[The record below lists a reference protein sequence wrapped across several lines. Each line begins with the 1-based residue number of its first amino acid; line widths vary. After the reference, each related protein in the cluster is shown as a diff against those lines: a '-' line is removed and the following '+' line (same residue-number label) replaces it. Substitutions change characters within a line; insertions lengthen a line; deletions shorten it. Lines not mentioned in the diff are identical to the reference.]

1 MSGMDTSIAYDVV
14 LLPDTDRAVAYRKRA
29 ADSGCSLMGVTVAA
43 FGAWVRDLWELY
55 GDGRTFVSRL
65 EREALL
71 RAACERAVGGCVDL
85 ESGKSAQLD
94 GVSGQCELAET
105 GDVRDGSG
113 RRESA
118 EGRTA
123 DDGVAS
129 AGAGE
134 TGALGLD
141 RVAAACVAAGVGLP
155 AFDAAVRDAL
165 RGEPA
170 GAGAL
175 AAVTCAEV
183 PVLRVIG
190 GYLDRLAQLG
200 LVEPGQAL
208 ALLPELLSQRPLR
221 VLLEDAVP
229 LTPGQ
234 EAFFSACP
242 WMDVEVRAASGGQGP
257 VRAPDGVRV
266 RFAFPSG
273 QYAWPALLADIVRDV
288 LGADADTGEPA
299 AVSAGASASAGAP
312 AAAAISAAGDDGVS
326 GGEDAF
332 GGVDGDGASSAVGCR
347 AGQPVG
353 MQAAA
358 VVVAAKDPA
367 ALFGR
372 VAPALVRQGHVV
384 ALRGR
389 RRFVDTAFGRAICSL
404 RRFLDDGQAGGAS
417 HIEGYGDI
425 AATDVERWNRV
436 DLADWALSPFSG
448 MTKKAAFKL
457 DADMRADRTARR
469 SGLCA
474 RLRGDNPMFA
484 AMERLALQL
493 DDQAP
498 AELEAA
504 VRRMTNRS
512 EAWRAEQLA
521 ALRALQR
528 AAGAAKLAGLGAD
541 AAFDQVQRLKVNAS
555 RVVAPRGCDGAA
567 LGAPDVL
574 MTDQSTAASLGSG
587 SCRVLVAADL
597 TSAAYP
603 AADPEDAS
611 RVLLEHLGVKRADSA
626 LARMRR
632 AFFALEHAATDQL
645 ILERCLNDS
654 SADPTYPCVV
664 LEEFVDCY
672 RDDPTATEDIDNPYS
687 LPEHLQDGML
697 LRGEDALC
705 ANDVLSD
712 APAPVTAHIEPPL
725 TGAVSPE
732 ARSLVVLPR
741 VLQGGQVLDEPCLSP
756 SQIESYLECP
766 YKWFAQRRLR
776 LDDLDEGFGPLEM
789 GDFAHNALHSFY
801 KHMSEDLGEA
811 KVTPQLLP
819 QARELMA
826 DVLARHK
833 ALQPHL
839 RQSENRLIPTS
850 QVEHRELA
858 ELERKLMDYLDFEAE
873 LLPTFTPKYLEYDV
887 ARGGAVDYA
896 GHKLLGTAD
905 RIDVDGEG
913 RCAIIDYKGS
923 ISGSYAL
930 GVREEGRLGKV
941 QALIYAQVVRR
952 TLGLEPVGALY
963 VCYGR
968 RKMISGAYD
977 GRVIENAHLPNMRH
991 KDCMCADRPFVDV
1004 LDETEEAVAAALE
1017 RMLAGDIRPRPE
1029 TPEACKW
1036 CPVSS
1041 CSERRG

>member
-29 ADSGCSLMGVTVAA
+29 ADGGCSLMGVTVAA

-55 GDGRTFVSRL
+55 GDGRAFVSRL

-71 RAACERAVGGCVDL
+71 RAACEQAVGGASV
-85 ESGKSAQLD
+85 
-94 GVSGQCELAET
+94 
-105 GDVRDGSG
+105 
-113 RRESA
+113 
-118 EGRTA
+118 
-123 DDGVAS
+123 S
-129 AGAGE
+129 AGAGDA
-134 TGALGLD
+134 GAIGLD
-141 RVAAACVAAGVGLP
+141 RVASACVAAGVGLP
-155 AFDAAVRDAL
+155 AFDAAVRDA
-165 RGEPA
+165 RQGVPA
-170 GAGAL
+170 GVGAL
-175 AAVTCAEV
+175 EGVTCAEA
-183 PVLRVIG
+183 PVLRLVG
-190 GYLDRLAQLG
+190 GYLEQLEQLG

-208 ALLPELLSQRPLR
+208 ALLPELLPQRPLR
-221 VLLEDAVP
+221 VLLEDAAP

-242 WMDVEVRAASGGQGP
+242 WMDVEVRAALGDQGP
-257 VRAPDGVRV
+257 VRAPKGVRV

-273 QYAWPALLADIVRDV
+273 QYAWPALLADIVRDAF
-288 LGADADTGEPA
+288 GESADSTASTGGSDGCR
-299 AVSAGASASAGAP
+299 VGRSAGT
-312 AAAAISAAGDDGVS
+312 
-326 GGEDAF
+326 
-332 GGVDGDGASSAVGCR
+332 
-347 AGQPVG
+347 
-353 MQAAA
+353 QAAA

-372 VAPALVRQGHVV
+372 VAPALVRQGRVV
-384 ALRGR
+384 ALRGQ

-404 RRFLDDGQAGGAS
+404 RRFLDEGRAGGVS
-417 HIEGYGDI
+417 HIQGYGDI
-425 AATDVERWNRV
+425 AATDVERWDRA

-469 SGLCA
+469 SDLCA

-493 DDQAP
+493 DAQA
-498 AELEAA
+498 AGELEVA

-521 ALRALQR
+521 ALRALGR
-528 AAGAAKLAGLGAD
+528 AADAAKLAGSGAD
-541 AAFDQVQRLKVNAS
+541 AVFDQAQRLKVSVS
-555 RVVAPRGCDGAA
+555 RIVAPRGCDGAA
-567 LGAPDVL
+567 FGAPDVL
-574 MTDQSTAASLGSG
+574 VTDQGTAASLGNG
-587 SCRVLVAADL
+587 SCKVCVVADL

-611 RVLLEHLGVKRADSA
+611 RVLLEHLGVQRVDSA

-632 AFFALEHAATDQL
+632 AFFALEHVATDQL
-645 ILERCLNDS
+645 ILERCLNDA

-672 RDDPTATEDIDNPYS
+672 RADPTATKDIKNPYS

-705 ANDVLSD
+705 ANHALSD
-712 APAPVTAHIEPPL
+712 APAPVAAHIEPPL

-873 LLPTFTPKYLEYDV
+873 LLPTFAPKYLEYDV
-887 ARGGAVDYA
+887 ACGGAVDYA

-952 TLGLEPVGALY
+952 TLGMEPVGALY

-991 KDCMCADRPFVDV
+991 KDCMCADRPFSDV

>member
-14 LLPDTDRAVAYRKRA
+14 LLLDTDRAVAYRKRA

-71 RAACERAVGGCVDL
+71 RAACEGPAEGCCVDPK
-85 ESGKSAQLD
+85 SGKHAQLD
-94 GVSGQCELAET
+94 GASGRCELAE
-105 GDVRDGSG
+105 G
-113 RRESA
+113 RI
-118 EGRTA
+118 
-123 DDGVAS
+123 DDDACALVGN
-129 AGAGE
+129 GE

-141 RVAAACVAAGVGLP
+141 CVAAACVAAGVGLP
-155 AFDAAVRDAL
+155 AFDAAVQDAQQ
-165 RGEPA
+165 GVPA

-175 AAVTCAEV
+175 EGVSCAEV
-183 PVLRVIG
+183 PVLQMIV

-200 LVEPGQAL
+200 MIEPGQAL
-208 ALLPELLSQRPLR
+208 ALLPELLPQRPLR
-221 VLLEDAVP
+221 VLLEDAAP

-242 WMDVEVRAASGGQGP
+242 WMDVEVRAASGSQGP
-257 VRAPDGVRV
+257 VRAPEGVRV

-273 QYAWPALLADIVRDV
+273 QYAWPALLADIVRDA
-288 LGADADTGEPA
+288 LGTVTDRG
-299 AVSAGASASAGAP
+299 AVP
-312 AAAAISAAGDDGVS
+312 AAAAGPAAGDDGAS
-326 GGEDAF
+326 SCEDAS
-332 GGVDGDGASSAVGCR
+332 GSANGYRDGRSAGA
-347 AGQPVG
+347 
-353 MQAAA
+353 QAAA

-367 ALFGR
+367 VLFGR

-389 RRFVDTAFGRAICSL
+389 RRFTDTAFGRAICSL
-404 RRFLDDGQAGGAS
+404 RRFLDEGQAGGVS
-417 HIEGYGDI
+417 HIGGYGDI
-425 AATDVERWNRV
+425 APTDVERWNRA

-469 SGLCA
+469 SDLCA

-493 DDQAP
+493 DDQAA

-541 AAFDQVQRLKVNAS
+541 AVFDQVQRLKVSVS
-555 RVVAPRGCDGAA
+555 RIVAPRSCDGAA
-567 LGAPDVL
+567 FSAPDVL
-574 MTDQSTAASLGSG
+574 VTDQNTAASLGSG
-587 SCRVLVAADL
+587 SCEVCVVADL

-687 LPEHLQDGML
+687 LPERLQDGML

-705 ANDVLSD
+705 SNDALSD
-712 APAPVTAHIEPPL
+712 VPAPETARIEPPL
-725 TGAVSPE
+725 TGAVSAE

-873 LLPTFTPKYLEYDV
+873 LLPTFAPKYLEYDV
-887 ARGGAVDYA
+887 ACGGAVDYA

-991 KDCMCADRPFVDV
+991 KDCMCADRPFSDV
-1004 LDETEEAVAAALE
+1004 LDETEEAMAAALE

-1041 CSERRG
+1041 CPERRG

>member
-14 LLPDTDRAVAYRKRA
+14 LLPDVDRAVAYRKRA

-43 FGAWVRDLWELY
+43 FGVWVRDLWELY

-65 EREALL
+65 DREALL
-71 RAACERAVGGCVDL
+71 RAACEGPAEGDCVDP
-85 ESGKSAQLD
+85 ESGKRAQLD
-94 GVSGQCELAET
+94 GASGRSELAEA

-113 RRESA
+113 RSESA
-118 EGRTA
+118 EGRIA
-123 DDGVAS
+123 D
-129 AGAGE
+129 GACALVGDSE
-134 TGALGLD
+134 AGALGLD

-155 AFDAAVRDAL
+155 VFDAAVRDA
-165 RGEPA
+165 RQGVPA

-175 AAVTCAEV
+175 EGMTRAEL
-183 PVLRVIG
+183 PVLRMIG
-190 GYLDRLAQLG
+190 GYLEQLEQLG
-200 LVEPGQAL
+200 LVESGQAL
-208 ALLPELLSQRPLR
+208 ALLPGLLPQRPLR
-221 VLLEDAVP
+221 VLLEDAAP
-229 LTPGQ
+229 LIPGQ

-242 WMDVEVRAASGGQGP
+242 WMEVEVRAASGSLGP
-257 VRAPDGVRV
+257 VRAPEGVRV

-273 QYAWPALLADIVRDV
+273 QYAWPALLADIVRDA
-288 LGADADTGEPA
+288 LGTAADRGAAPA
-299 AVSAGASASAGAP
+299 AVAVP
-312 AAAAISAAGDDGVS
+312 AAAAAPAAGDDGVS
-326 GGEDAF
+326 GGEDAS
-332 GGVDGDGASSAVGCR
+332 DSSADSYRGGR
-347 AGQPVG
+347 SAGP
-353 MQAAA
+353 QAAA

-372 VAPALVRQGHVV
+372 VAPVLVRQGHVV

-389 RRFVDTAFGRAICSL
+389 RRFADTAFGRAICSL
-404 RRFLDDGQAGGAS
+404 RRFLDEGQAGGVS

-425 AATDVERWNRV
+425 APTDVERWDRA

-448 MTKKAAFKL
+448 MTRKAAFKL

-469 SGLCA
+469 SDLCV

-484 AMERLALQL
+484 AMEQLALRL
-493 DDQAP
+493 DGRAA

-521 ALRALQR
+521 ALSALRR
-528 AAGAAKLAGLGAD
+528 AAGAAKLAGLGVD
-541 AAFDQVQRLKVNAS
+541 AAFEQVKRLKVNVS
-555 RVVAPRGCDGAA
+555 RIVAPRGCDGAA
-567 LGAPDVL
+567 FGAPDVL
-574 MTDQSTAASLGSG
+574 VTDQGTAASLGSG
-587 SCRVLVAADL
+587 TCKVLVAADL
-597 TSAAYP
+597 TSTAYP

-611 RVLLEHLGVKRADSA
+611 RVLLEHLGVERADSA

-654 SADPTYPCVV
+654 AADPTYPCVV

-687 LPEHLQDGML
+687 LPEHLQEGML

-705 ANDVLSD
+705 SNDALSD
-712 APAPVTAHIEPPL
+712 APTPDAARIDPPL
-725 TGAVSPE
+725 TGALSSE

-801 KHMSEDLGEA
+801 KHLSEDLGEA
-811 KVTPQLLP
+811 KVTPQLLA

-850 QVEHRELA
+850 QVEHREFA

-873 LLPTFTPKYLEYDV
+873 LLPAFAPKYLEYDV
-887 ARGGAVDYA
+887 AGGSAVDYA

-905 RIDVDGEG
+905 RIDVDGKG

-991 KDCMCADRPFVDV
+991 KDCMCADRPFSDV

>member
-14 LLPDTDRAVAYRKRA
+14 LLPDANRAVAYRKRA
-29 ADSGCSLMGVTVAA
+29 ADDGCSLMGVTVAA

-55 GDGRTFVSRL
+55 GDGRAFVSRL

-71 RAACERAVGGCVDL
+71 RAACE
-85 ESGKSAQLD
+85 Q
-94 GVSGQCELAET
+94 
-105 GDVRDGSG
+105 
-113 RRESA
+113 
-118 EGRTA
+118 
-123 DDGVAS
+123 
-129 AGAGE
+129 AGAADA
-134 TGALGLD
+134 GALGTD

-155 AFDAAVRDAL
+155 GFDAAVRDAL
-165 RGEPA
+165 QGEPA

-175 AAVTCAEV
+175 AGVTDAEL
-183 PVLRVIG
+183 PVLRLIG
-190 GYLDRLAQLG
+190 GYLERLEQLG

-208 ALLPELLSQRPLR
+208 ALLPELLPQRPLR
-221 VLLEDAVP
+221 VLLEDAAP

-242 WMDVEVRAASGGQGP
+242 WMDVEVRAASGSQGP
-257 VRAPDGVRV
+257 VRAPEGVRV

-273 QYAWPALLADIVRDV
+273 QYAWPALLADIVRDA
-288 LGADADTGEPA
+288 LGADAGAGAA
-299 AVSAGASASAGAP
+299 AVSAVGDGEASAA
-312 AAAAISAAGDDGVS
+312 
-326 GGEDAF
+326 
-332 GGVDGDGASSAVGCR
+332 VDGCR
-347 AGQPVG
+347 AGLRAG
-353 MQAAA
+353 AQAAA

-372 VAPALVRQGHVV
+372 VAPALVRQGRVV
-384 ALRGR
+384 ALRGQ

-404 RRFLDDGQAGGAS
+404 RRFLDEGRAGGVS
-417 HIEGYGDI
+417 HIQGYGDI
-425 AATDVERWNRV
+425 AATDVERWDRA

-469 SGLCA
+469 SDLCA

-493 DDQAP
+493 DAQA
-498 AELEAA
+498 AGELKAA

-521 ALRALQR
+521 ALRALGR
-528 AAGAAKLAGLGAD
+528 AADAAKLAGSGAD
-541 AAFDQVQRLKVNAS
+541 AAFDQAQRLKVSVS
-555 RVVAPRGCDGAA
+555 RIVAPRGCDGVAF
-567 LGAPDVL
+567 GAPDVL
-574 MTDQSTAASLGSG
+574 VTDQNTVESLGSG
-587 SCRVLVAADL
+587 SCKVCVVADL

-632 AFFALEHAATDQL
+632 AFFALEHVATDQL
-645 ILERCLNDS
+645 ILERCLNDA

-672 RDDPTATEDIDNPYS
+672 RADPTATKDIKNPYS
-687 LPEHLQDGML
+687 LPEHLQEGML

-705 ANDVLSD
+705 ANDALTTE
-712 APAPVTAHIEPPL
+712 PMPVAACIEPPL
-725 TGAVSPE
+725 TGAVSAE

-801 KHMSEDLGEA
+801 KHLSEDLGEA

-819 QARELMA
+819 QARKLMA
-826 DVLARHK
+826 DVLERHK

-873 LLPTFTPKYLEYDV
+873 LLPTFAPKYLEYDV

-930 GVREEGRLGKV
+930 GVREEGHLGKV
-941 QALIYAQVVRR
+941 QALIYAQVIRR

-991 KDCMCADRPFVDV
+991 KDCMCADKPFSDV

>member
-71 RAACERAVGGCVDL
+71 RAACEGPAEGCCVDPK
-85 ESGKSAQLD
+85 SGKRAQLD
-94 GVSGQCELAET
+94 GASGRCELAE
-105 GDVRDGSG
+105 G
-113 RRESA
+113 RI
-118 EGRTA
+118 A

-155 AFDAAVRDAL
+155 AFDAAVQDAQQ
-165 RGEPA
+165 GVPA

-175 AAVTCAEV
+175 EGVSCAEV
-183 PVLRVIG
+183 PVLQMIV

-200 LVEPGQAL
+200 MIEPGQAL
-208 ALLPELLSQRPLR
+208 ALLPELLPQRPLR
-221 VLLEDAVP
+221 VLLEDAAP

-242 WMDVEVRAASGGQGP
+242 WMDVEVRAASGSQGP
-257 VRAPDGVRV
+257 VRAPEGVRV

-273 QYAWPALLADIVRDV
+273 QYAWPALLADIVRDA
-288 LGADADTGEPA
+288 LGTVADRG
-299 AVSAGASASAGAP
+299 AVP
-312 AAAAISAAGDDGVS
+312 AAAAGPAAGDDGAS
-326 GGEDAF
+326 SCEDAS
-332 GGVDGDGASSAVGCR
+332 GSANGYRDGRSAGA
-347 AGQPVG
+347 
-353 MQAAA
+353 QAAA

-389 RRFVDTAFGRAICSL
+389 RRFMDTSFGRAICSL

-425 AATDVERWNRV
+425 AATDVERWNRA

-457 DADMRADRTARR
+457 DADMRADRTAQR
-469 SGLCA
+469 SNLCA
-474 RLRGDNPMFA
+474 RLRADNPMFA

-493 DDQAP
+493 DDQAA

-541 AAFDQVQRLKVNAS
+541 AAFDQVQRLKVNVS
-555 RVVAPRGCDGAA
+555 RIVAPRGCDGAA
-567 LGAPDVL
+567 FGAPDVL
-574 MTDQSTAASLGSG
+574 VTDQNTAASLGSG
-587 SCRVLVAADL
+587 SCEVCVVADL
-597 TSAAYP
+597 TSGAYP

-632 AFFALEHAATDQL
+632 VFFALEHAATDQL

-687 LPEHLQDGML
+687 LPERLQDGML

-705 ANDVLSD
+705 SNDALSD
-712 APAPVTAHIEPPL
+712 VPAPETARIEPPL
-725 TGAVSPE
+725 TGAVSAE

-801 KHMSEDLGEA
+801 KHMSEDLGEE

-839 RQSENRLIPTS
+839 RQSENRSIPTS

-873 LLPTFTPKYLEYDV
+873 LLPTFAPKYLEYDV
-887 ARGGAVDYA
+887 ACGGAVDYA

-991 KDCMCADRPFVDV
+991 KDCMCADRPFSDV

-1041 CSERRG
+1041 CPERRG

>member
-1 MSGMDTSIAYDVV
+1 MGPEALRGCARMSGMDTSIAYDVV

-71 RAACERAVGGCVDL
+71 RAACEGPAEGCCVDPK
-85 ESGKSAQLD
+85 SGKRAQLD
-94 GVSGQCELAET
+94 GASGRCELAE
-105 GDVRDGSG
+105 G
-113 RRESA
+113 RI
-118 EGRTA
+118 A

-155 AFDAAVRDAL
+155 AFDAAVQDAQQ
-165 RGEPA
+165 GVPA

-175 AAVTCAEV
+175 EGVTCAEV
-183 PVLRVIG
+183 PVLRMIG

-200 LVEPGQAL
+200 MIEPGQAL
-208 ALLPELLSQRPLR
+208 ALLPELLPQRPLH
-221 VLLEDAVP
+221 VLLEDAAP

-234 EAFFSACP
+234 ETFFSACP
-242 WMDVEVRAASGGQGP
+242 WMDVEVRAASGSQGP
-257 VRAPDGVRV
+257 VRAPEGVRV

-273 QYAWPALLADIVRDV
+273 QYAWPALLADIARDA
-288 LGADADTGEPA
+288 LGAAADRGAAPA
-299 AVSAGASASAGAP
+299 AVAVP
-312 AAAAISAAGDDGVS
+312 AAGDDGAS
-326 GGEDAF
+326 SCEDAF
-332 GGVDGDGASSAVGCR
+332 GDADGCR
-347 AGQPVG
+347 VVRSAGT
-353 MQAAA
+353 QAAA
-358 VVVAAKDPA
+358 VMVAAKDPA

-389 RRFVDTAFGRAICSL
+389 RRFVDTSFGRAICSL
-404 RRFLDDGQAGGAS
+404 HRFLDDGQAGGAS

-425 AATDVERWNRV
+425 AATDVERWNRA

-469 SGLCA
+469 SNLCA
-474 RLRGDNPMFA
+474 RLRADNPMFA

-493 DDQAP
+493 DDQAA

-541 AAFDQVQRLKVNAS
+541 TAFDQVQRLKVSVS
-555 RVVAPRGCDGAA
+555 RIVAPRGCDGVAF
-567 LGAPDVL
+567 GAPDVL
-574 MTDQSTAASLGSG
+574 VTDQNTAASLGSG
-587 SCRVLVAADL
+587 SCEVCVVADL
-597 TSAAYP
+597 TSGAYP

-632 AFFALEHAATDQL
+632 VFFALEHAATDQL

-687 LPEHLQDGML
+687 LPERLQDGML

-705 ANDVLSD
+705 SNDALSD
-712 APAPVTAHIEPPL
+712 VPAPETARIEPPL
-725 TGAVSPE
+725 TGAVSAE

-801 KHMSEDLGEA
+801 KHMSEDLSEA

-873 LLPTFTPKYLEYDV
+873 LLPTFAPKYLEYDV
-887 ARGGAVDYA
+887 ACGGAVDYA

-991 KDCMCADRPFVDV
+991 KDCMCADRPFSDV

-1041 CSERRG
+1041 CPERRG

>member
-29 ADSGCSLMGVTVAA
+29 ADGGCSLMGVTVAA

-55 GDGRTFVSRL
+55 GDGRAFVSRL

-71 RAACERAVGGCVDL
+71 RAACEQAVGGASV
-85 ESGKSAQLD
+85 
-94 GVSGQCELAET
+94 
-105 GDVRDGSG
+105 
-113 RRESA
+113 
-118 EGRTA
+118 
-123 DDGVAS
+123 S
-129 AGAGE
+129 AGAGDA
-134 TGALGLD
+134 GAIGLD

-155 AFDAAVRDAL
+155 GFDAAVRDA
-165 RGEPA
+165 RQGVPA
-170 GAGAL
+170 GVGAL
-175 AAVTCAEV
+175 EDVTCAEL
-183 PVLRVIG
+183 PVLRLVG
-190 GYLDRLAQLG
+190 GYLEQLEQLG
-200 LVEPGQAL
+200 LVEPGRAL
-208 ALLPELLSQRPLR
+208 ALLPELLPQRPLR
-221 VLLEDAVP
+221 VLLEDAAP

-234 EAFFSACP
+234 QAFFSACS
-242 WMDVEVRAASGGQGP
+242 WMDVEVRAALGGQGP
-257 VRAPDGVRV
+257 VRAPKGVQV

-273 QYAWPALLADIVRDV
+273 QYAWPALLADIVRD
-288 LGADADTGEPA
+288 AFGE
-299 AVSAGASASAGAP
+299 SAGSAASAG
-312 AAAAISAAGDDGVS
+312 GDDGGS
-326 GGEDAF
+326 DDAA
-332 GGVDGDGASSAVGCR
+332 GAAAGRSAGT
-347 AGQPVG
+347 
-353 MQAAA
+353 QAAA

-372 VAPALVRQGHVV
+372 VAPALVRQGRVV
-384 ALRGR
+384 ALRGQ

-404 RRFLDDGQAGGAS
+404 RRFLDERRAGGVS
-417 HIEGYGDI
+417 HIQGYGDI
-425 AATDVERWNRV
+425 AATDVERWDRA

-469 SGLCA
+469 SDLCA

-493 DDQAP
+493 DAR
-498 AELEAA
+498 AAGELEAA

-528 AAGAAKLAGLGAD
+528 AADAATLAGLGAD
-541 AAFDQVQRLKVNAS
+541 AAFDQVQRLKVGVS
-555 RVVAPRGCDGAA
+555 RIVAPRGCDGAA

-574 MTDQSTAASLGSG
+574 ITDQSTAASLGSG
-587 SCRVLVAADL
+587 SCKVLVAADL

-626 LARMRR
+626 LGRMRR
-632 AFFALEHAATDQL
+632 AFFAMEHVATDEL

-672 RDDPTATEDIDNPYS
+672 RADPTATKDIKNPYS

-705 ANDVLSD
+705 ANDALSD
-712 APAPVTAHIEPPL
+712 APAPVAACIEPPL
-725 TGAVSPE
+725 TGAVSPD

-801 KHMSEDLGEA
+801 KHLSEDLGEA

-873 LLPTFTPKYLEYDV
+873 LLPTFAPKYLEYDV
-887 ARGGAVDYA
+887 ACGGAVDYA

-923 ISGSYAL
+923 ITGSYAL

-941 QALIYAQVVRR
+941 QALIYAQVIRR

-991 KDCMCADRPFVDV
+991 KDCMCADKPFSDV
-1004 LDETEEAVAAALE
+1004 LDETEEAVAEALE

>member
-71 RAACERAVGGCVDL
+71 RAACEGPAEGCCVDPK
-85 ESGKSAQLD
+85 SGKRAQLD
-94 GVSGQCELAET
+94 GASGRCELAE
-105 GDVRDGSG
+105 G
-113 RRESA
+113 RI
-118 EGRTA
+118 
-123 DDGVAS
+123 DDDACALVGN
-129 AGAGE
+129 GE

-155 AFDAAVRDAL
+155 AFDAAVQDAQQ
-165 RGEPA
+165 GVPA

-175 AAVTCAEV
+175 EGVSCAEV
-183 PVLRVIG
+183 PVLQMIG

-200 LVEPGQAL
+200 MIEPGQAL
-208 ALLPELLSQRPLR
+208 ALLPELLPQRPLR
-221 VLLEDAVP
+221 VLLEDAAP

-242 WMDVEVRAASGGQGP
+242 WMDVEVRAASGSQGP
-257 VRAPDGVRV
+257 VRAPEGVRV

-273 QYAWPALLADIVRDV
+273 QYAWPALLADIVRDA
-288 LGADADTGEPA
+288 LGTVTDRG
-299 AVSAGASASAGAP
+299 AVP
-312 AAAAISAAGDDGVS
+312 AAAAGPAAGDDGAS
-326 GGEDAF
+326 SCEDAS
-332 GGVDGDGASSAVGCR
+332 GSANGYRDGRSAGA
-347 AGQPVG
+347 
-353 MQAAA
+353 QAAA

-367 ALFGR
+367 VLFGR

-389 RRFVDTAFGRAICSL
+389 RRFTDTAFGRAICSL
-404 RRFLDDGQAGGAS
+404 RRFLDEGQAGGVS
-417 HIEGYGDI
+417 HIGGYGDI
-425 AATDVERWNRV
+425 APTDVERWNRA

-469 SGLCA
+469 SNLCA
-474 RLRGDNPMFA
+474 RLRADNPMFA

-493 DDQAP
+493 DDQAA

-541 AAFDQVQRLKVNAS
+541 AVFDQVQRLKVSVS
-555 RVVAPRGCDGAA
+555 RIVAPRSCDGAA
-567 LGAPDVL
+567 FSAPDVL
-574 MTDQSTAASLGSG
+574 VTDQNTAASLGSG
-587 SCRVLVAADL
+587 SCEVCVVADL

-672 RDDPTATEDIDNPYS
+672 RDDPTAAEDIDNPYS
-687 LPEHLQDGML
+687 LPERLQDGML

-705 ANDVLSD
+705 SNDALSD
-712 APAPVTAHIEPPL
+712 VPAPETARIEPPL
-725 TGAVSPE
+725 TGAVSAE

-873 LLPTFTPKYLEYDV
+873 LLPTFAPKYLEYDV
-887 ARGGAVDYA
+887 ACGGAVDYA

-991 KDCMCADRPFVDV
+991 KDCMCADRPFSDV

-1041 CSERRG
+1041 CPERRG

>member
-14 LLPDTDRAVAYRKRA
+14 LLPDADRAVAYRKRA
-29 ADSGCSLMGVTVAA
+29 VDGGCSLMGVTVAA

-55 GDGRTFVSRL
+55 GDGRAFVSRL

-71 RAACERAVGGCVDL
+71 RAACERAAEGERVDL
-85 ESGKSAQLD
+85 ESGNRRQVDAA
-94 GVSGQCELAET
+94 GGRSG
-105 GDVRDGSG
+105 
-113 RRESA
+113 SA
-118 EGRTA
+118 EPGFA
-123 DDGVAS
+123 CGGNGSMEACGAVGACAPAGVDEA
-129 AGAGE
+129 
-134 TGALGLD
+134 GALGLD

-155 AFDAAVRDAL
+155 GFDAAVRDA
-165 RGEPA
+165 RQGEPA

-175 AAVTCAEV
+175 AAVTRAEL
-183 PVLRVIG
+183 PVLRLIG
-190 GYLDRLAQLG
+190 GYLERIEQLG

-208 ALLPELLSQRPLR
+208 ALLPELLPQRPLR
-221 VLLEDAVP
+221 VLLEEAVP

-234 EAFFSACP
+234 EAFFAACP
-242 WMDVEVRAASGGQGP
+242 WMDVEVRAALGGQGP
-257 VRAPDGVRV
+257 VRAPEGVRV

-273 QYAWPALLADIVRDV
+273 QYAWPALLADIVRDA
-288 LGADADTGEPA
+288 LGAGAGA
-299 AVSAGASASAGAP
+299 ASAASSAGASAVAGASAAVVVP
-312 AAAAISAAGDDGVS
+312 AAADDDVF
-326 GGEDAF
+326 GGE
-332 GGVDGDGASSAVGCR
+332 GASGAAGCR
-347 AGQPVG
+347 AGQPEG
-353 MQAAA
+353 GQAAA

-384 ALRGR
+384 ALRGQ
-389 RRFVDTAFGRAICSL
+389 RRFADTAFGRAICSL
-404 RRFLDDGQAGGAS
+404 RRFLDAGQTGGVS

-425 AATDVERWNRV
+425 AATDVERWDRA

-448 MTKKAAFKL
+448 MTRKAAFKL

-469 SGLCA
+469 SDLRA
-474 RLRGDNPMFA
+474 RLRGENPLFD

-493 DDQAP
+493 DGRA
-498 AELEAA
+498 ANELEAA

-541 AAFDQVQRLKVNAS
+541 AAFDQVRRLKVDVS
-555 RVVAPRGCDGAA
+555 RVVAPRGCDDAA

-574 MTDQSTAASLGSG
+574 VTDQGTAASLGSG
-587 SCRVLVAADL
+587 SCKVLVAADL

-611 RVLLEHLGVKRADSA
+611 RVLLEHLGVERADSA

-705 ANDVLSD
+705 ANDTLSD
-712 APAPVTAHIEPPL
+712 APAPVAARIEPPL

-801 KHMSEDLGEA
+801 KHLSEDLGEA

-819 QARELMA
+819 QARKLMA

-839 RQSENRLIPTS
+839 RQSENRLIPAS

-873 LLPTFTPKYLEYDV
+873 LLPTFAPKYLEYDV
-887 ARGGAVDYA
+887 ACGGAVDYA

-991 KDCMCADRPFVDV
+991 KDCMCADRPFSDV
-1004 LDETEEAVAAALE
+1004 LDETEEAVAVALE

>member
-14 LLPDTDRAVAYRKRA
+14 LLPDADRAVAYRKRA
-29 ADSGCSLMGVTVAA
+29 VDSGCSLMGVTVAA

-71 RAACERAVGGCVDL
+71 RAACERPVD
-85 ESGKSAQLD
+85 GA
-94 GVSGQCELAET
+94 
-105 GDVRDGSG
+105 R
-113 RRESA
+113 
-118 EGRTA
+118 
-123 DDGVAS
+123 AS

-134 TGALGLD
+134 TGTLGLD
-141 RVAAACVAAGVGLP
+141 RVAAVCVAAGVGVP
-155 AFDAAVRDAL
+155 AFDAAVRDA
-165 RGEPA
+165 RQGVPV
-170 GAGAL
+170 GTGAL
-175 AAVTCAEV
+175 EGVTCAEV
-183 PVLRVIG
+183 PALRMIG

-200 LVEPGQAL
+200 MIEPGQAL
-208 ALLPELLSQRPLR
+208 ALLPELLPQRPLR
-221 VLLEDAVP
+221 VLLEDAAP

-242 WMDVEVRAASGGQGP
+242 WMEVEVRAALGSHGP
-257 VRAPDGVRV
+257 VRAPKGVRV

-273 QYAWPALLADIVRDV
+273 QYAWPALLVDIVRDA
-288 LGADADTGEPA
+288 LDAGAASAASSASAAAPA
-299 AVSAGASASAGAP
+299 AVPP
-312 AAAAISAAGDDGVS
+312 ACDDVAS

-332 GGVDGDGASSAVGCR
+332 GGSNGCWDGRSACT
-347 AGQPVG
+347 
-353 MQAAA
+353 QAAA

-372 VAPALVRQGHVV
+372 VVPALVRQGHVV
-384 ALRGR
+384 ALRGQ
-389 RRFVDTAFGRAICSL
+389 RRFVDTAFGKAICSL
-404 RRFLDDGQAGGAS
+404 RRFLDEGQAGGAS
-417 HIEGYGDI
+417 HIQGYGDI
-425 AATDVERWNRV
+425 AATDVERWDRA

-457 DADMRADRTARR
+457 DADMRADRTAQR
-469 SGLCA
+469 SDLCA
-474 RLRGDNPMFA
+474 RLRGDNPLFA
-484 AMERLALQL
+484 AMERLALRL
-493 DDQAP
+493 DAQA
-498 AELEAA
+498 ADELEAA

-541 AAFDQVQRLKVNAS
+541 AAFDQVQRLKVSVS
-555 RVVAPRGCDGAA
+555 RIVAPRGCDGAA

-574 MTDQSTAASLGSG
+574 MTDQNTAASLGSG
-587 SCRVLVAADL
+587 SCKVLVAADL
-597 TSAAYP
+597 TSSAYP

-611 RVLLEHLGVKRADSA
+611 RVLLEHLGVQRADSA

-632 AFFALEHAATDQL
+632 AFFALEHGATDQL

-687 LPEHLQDGML
+687 LPEHLQDGVL

-705 ANDVLSD
+705 ANDALSD
-712 APAPVTAHIEPPL
+712 APAPVAAHIEPPL

-801 KHMSEDLGEA
+801 KHLSEDLGEA

-819 QARELMA
+819 QARKLMA
-826 DVLARHK
+826 DVLERHK

-873 LLPTFTPKYLEYDV
+873 LLPTFAPKYLEYDV

-991 KDCMCADRPFVDV
+991 KDCMCADRPFTDV
-1004 LDETEEAVAAALE
+1004 LDETEETVAAALE

-1041 CSERRG
+1041 CSERRE

>member
-71 RAACERAVGGCVDL
+71 RTACEGPAEGDCVDP
-85 ESGKSAQLD
+85 ESRKRAQLD
-94 GVSGQCELAET
+94 GASGRCELAEGCIADGACALV
-105 GDVRDGSG
+105 GDS
-113 RRESA
+113 EA
-118 EGRTA
+118 
-123 DDGVAS
+123 GV
-129 AGAGE
+129 
-134 TGALGLD
+134 LGLD

-155 AFDAAVRDAL
+155 AFDAAVRDACQ
-165 RGEPA
+165 GAPA

-175 AAVTCAEV
+175 EGMTCAEV
-183 PVLRVIG
+183 PVLRIIG
-190 GYLDRLAQLG
+190 EYLDRLAQLG
-200 LVEPGQAL
+200 MIEPGQAL
-208 ALLPELLSQRPLR
+208 ALLPELLPQRPLC
-221 VLLEDAVP
+221 VLLEDAAP

-234 EAFFSACP
+234 EAFFFACP
-242 WMDVEVRAASGGQGP
+242 WMEVEVRAASGSQGP
-257 VRAPDGVRV
+257 VRAPEGVRV

-273 QYAWPALLADIVRDV
+273 QYAWPALLADIVRDA
-288 LGADADTGEPA
+288 LGAAADRGAVPA
-299 AVSAGASASAGAP
+299 AVAGP
-312 AAAAISAAGDDGVS
+312 AAGDDGAS
-326 GGEDAF
+326 SCEDAS
-332 GGVDGDGASSAVGCR
+332 GSADGYRDGRLAWS
-347 AGQPVG
+347 
-353 MQAAA
+353 QAAA

-367 ALFGR
+367 VLFGR
-372 VAPALVRQGHVV
+372 VAPALVRQGHVA

-389 RRFVDTAFGRAICSL
+389 RRFADTAFGRAICSL
-404 RRFLDDGQAGGAS
+404 RRFLDEGQACGVS

-425 AATDVERWNRV
+425 APTDVERWDRA

-457 DADMRADRTARR
+457 DADMRADRTAWR
-469 SGLCA
+469 SDLCA

-493 DDQAP
+493 DARAA

-528 AAGAAKLAGLGAD
+528 AADAAKLAGLGAD
-541 AAFDQVQRLKVNAS
+541 TAFDQAKRLKVNVS
-555 RVVAPRGCDGAA
+555 RIVAPRGCDGAA

-574 MTDQSTAASLGSG
+574 VTDQNTAASLGSG
-587 SCRVLVAADL
+587 SCKVLVATDL

-603 AADPEDAS
+603 AADSEDAS

-687 LPEHLQDGML
+687 LPERLQDGML

-705 ANDVLSD
+705 ANDALSD
-712 APAPVTAHIEPPL
+712 APAPEVARIEPPL

-801 KHMSEDLGEA
+801 KHTSEDLGEA
-811 KVTPQLLP
+811 KVTPQLLA

-873 LLPTFTPKYLEYDV
+873 LLPTFAPKYLEYDV
-887 ARGGAVDYA
+887 ACGGAVDYA

-991 KDCMCADRPFVDV
+991 KDCMCADRPFSDV

>member
-1 MSGMDTSIAYDVV
+1 MSGMDTSIAYDAV

-71 RAACERAVGGCVDL
+71 RAACEGPAEGCCVDPK
-85 ESGKSAQLD
+85 SGKRAQLD
-94 GVSGQCELAET
+94 GASGRCELAE
-105 GDVRDGSG
+105 G
-113 RRESA
+113 RI
-118 EGRTA
+118 
-123 DDGVAS
+123 DDDACALVGN
-129 AGAGE
+129 GE

-155 AFDAAVRDAL
+155 AFDAAVQDAQQ
-165 RGEPA
+165 GVPA
-170 GAGAL
+170 GVGAL
-175 AAVTCAEV
+175 EGVSCAEV
-183 PVLRVIG
+183 PVLQMIG
-190 GYLDRLAQLG
+190 GYLDRLAQLE
-200 LVEPGQAL
+200 LIEPGQAL
-208 ALLPELLSQRPLR
+208 ALLPELLPQRPLR
-221 VLLEDAVP
+221 VLLEDAAP

-242 WMDVEVRAASGGQGP
+242 WMDVEVRAASGSQGP
-257 VRAPDGVRV
+257 VRAPEGVRV

-273 QYAWPALLADIVRDV
+273 QYAWPALLADIVRDA
-288 LGADADTGEPA
+288 LGTVADRG
-299 AVSAGASASAGAP
+299 AVP
-312 AAAAISAAGDDGVS
+312 AAAAGPAAGDDGAS
-326 GGEDAF
+326 SCEDAS
-332 GGVDGDGASSAVGCR
+332 GSANGYRDGRSAGA
-347 AGQPVG
+347 
-353 MQAAA
+353 QAAA

-389 RRFVDTAFGRAICSL
+389 RRFMDTSFGRAICSL

-425 AATDVERWNRV
+425 AATDVERWNRA

-457 DADMRADRTARR
+457 DADMRADRTAQR
-469 SGLCA
+469 SNLCA
-474 RLRGDNPMFA
+474 RLRADNPMFA

-493 DDQAP
+493 DDQAA

-541 AAFDQVQRLKVNAS
+541 AAFDQVQRLKVNVS
-555 RVVAPRGCDGAA
+555 RIVAPRGCDGAA
-567 LGAPDVL
+567 FGAPDVL
-574 MTDQSTAASLGSG
+574 VTDQNTAASLGSG
-587 SCRVLVAADL
+587 SCEVCVVADL
-597 TSAAYP
+597 TSGAYP

-632 AFFALEHAATDQL
+632 VFFALEHAATDQL

-687 LPEHLQDGML
+687 LPERLQDGML

-705 ANDVLSD
+705 SNDALSD
-712 APAPVTAHIEPPL
+712 VPAPETARIEPPL
-725 TGAVSPE
+725 TGAVSAE

-801 KHMSEDLGEA
+801 KHMSEDLSEA

-819 QARELMA
+819 QARKLMA

-873 LLPTFTPKYLEYDV
+873 LLPTFAPKYLEYDV
-887 ARGGAVDYA
+887 ACGGAVDYA

-991 KDCMCADRPFVDV
+991 KDCMCADRPFSDV

-1041 CSERRG
+1041 CPERRG

>member
-71 RAACERAVGGCVDL
+71 RAACEGPAEGCCVDPK
-85 ESGKSAQLD
+85 SGKRAQLD
-94 GVSGQCELAET
+94 GASGRCELAE
-105 GDVRDGSG
+105 G
-113 RRESA
+113 RI
-118 EGRTA
+118 A

-155 AFDAAVRDAL
+155 AFDAAVQDAQQ
-165 RGEPA
+165 GVPA

-175 AAVTCAEV
+175 EGVTCAEV
-183 PVLRVIG
+183 PVLRMIG

-200 LVEPGQAL
+200 MIEPGQAL
-208 ALLPELLSQRPLR
+208 ALLPELLPQRPLH
-221 VLLEDAVP
+221 VLLEDAAP

-234 EAFFSACP
+234 ETFFSACP
-242 WMDVEVRAASGGQGP
+242 WMDVEVRAASGSQGP
-257 VRAPDGVRV
+257 VRAPEGVRV

-273 QYAWPALLADIVRDV
+273 QYAWPALLADIARDA
-288 LGADADTGEPA
+288 LGAAADRGAAPA
-299 AVSAGASASAGAP
+299 AVAVP
-312 AAAAISAAGDDGVS
+312 AAGDDGAS
-326 GGEDAF
+326 SCEDAF
-332 GGVDGDGASSAVGCR
+332 GDADGCR
-347 AGQPVG
+347 VVRSAGT
-353 MQAAA
+353 QAAA
-358 VVVAAKDPA
+358 VMVAAKDPA

-389 RRFVDTAFGRAICSL
+389 RRFVDTSFGRAICSL
-404 RRFLDDGQAGGAS
+404 HRFLDDGQAGGAS

-425 AATDVERWNRV
+425 AATDVERWNRA

-469 SGLCA
+469 SNLCA
-474 RLRGDNPMFA
+474 RLRADNPMFA

-493 DDQAP
+493 DDQAA

-541 AAFDQVQRLKVNAS
+541 AAFDQVQRLKVNVS
-555 RVVAPRGCDGAA
+555 RIVAPRGCDGAA
-567 LGAPDVL
+567 FGAPDVL
-574 MTDQSTAASLGSG
+574 VTDQNTAASLGSG
-587 SCRVLVAADL
+587 SCEVCVVADL
-597 TSAAYP
+597 TSGAYP

-611 RVLLEHLGVKRADSA
+611 RVLLEHLGVKRVDSA

-632 AFFALEHAATDQL
+632 VFFALEHAATDQL

-687 LPEHLQDGML
+687 LPERLQDGML

-705 ANDVLSD
+705 SNDALSD
-712 APAPVTAHIEPPL
+712 VPAPETARIEPPL
-725 TGAVSPE
+725 TGAVSAE

-801 KHMSEDLGEA
+801 KHMSEDLSEA

-873 LLPTFTPKYLEYDV
+873 LLPTFAPKYLEYDV
-887 ARGGAVDYA
+887 ACGGAVDYA

-991 KDCMCADRPFVDV
+991 KDCMCADRPFSDV

-1041 CSERRG
+1041 CPERRG

>member
-71 RAACERAVGGCVDL
+71 RAACEGPAEGCCVDPK
-85 ESGKSAQLD
+85 SGKRAQLD
-94 GVSGQCELAET
+94 GASGRCELAE
-105 GDVRDGSG
+105 G
-113 RRESA
+113 RI
-118 EGRTA
+118 
-123 DDGVAS
+123 DDDACALVGN
-129 AGAGE
+129 GE

-155 AFDAAVRDAL
+155 AFDAAVQDAQQ
-165 RGEPA
+165 GVPA

-175 AAVTCAEV
+175 EGVSCAEV
-183 PVLRVIG
+183 PVLQMIV

-200 LVEPGQAL
+200 MIEPGQAL
-208 ALLPELLSQRPLR
+208 ALLPELLPQRPLR
-221 VLLEDAVP
+221 VLLEDAAP

-242 WMDVEVRAASGGQGP
+242 WMDVEVRAASGSQGP
-257 VRAPDGVRV
+257 VRAPEGVRV

-273 QYAWPALLADIVRDV
+273 QYAWPALLADIVRDA
-288 LGADADTGEPA
+288 LGTVADRG
-299 AVSAGASASAGAP
+299 AVP
-312 AAAAISAAGDDGVS
+312 AAAAGPAAGDDGAS
-326 GGEDAF
+326 SCEDAS
-332 GGVDGDGASSAVGCR
+332 GSANGYRDGRSAGT
-347 AGQPVG
+347 
-353 MQAAA
+353 QAAA
-358 VVVAAKDPA
+358 VMVAAKDPA

-389 RRFVDTAFGRAICSL
+389 RRFVDTSFGRAICSL
-404 RRFLDDGQAGGAS
+404 HRFLDDGQAGGAS

-425 AATDVERWNRV
+425 AATDVERWNRA

-469 SGLCA
+469 SNLCA
-474 RLRGDNPMFA
+474 RLRADNPMFA

-493 DDQAP
+493 DDQAA

-541 AAFDQVQRLKVNAS
+541 AAFDQVQRLKVSVS
-555 RVVAPRGCDGAA
+555 RIVAPRGCDGVAF
-567 LGAPDVL
+567 GAPDVL
-574 MTDQSTAASLGSG
+574 VTDQNTAASLGSG
-587 SCRVLVAADL
+587 SCEVCVVADL
-597 TSAAYP
+597 TSGAYP

-632 AFFALEHAATDQL
+632 VFFALEHAATDQL

-687 LPEHLQDGML
+687 LPERLQDGML

-705 ANDVLSD
+705 SNDALSD
-712 APAPVTAHIEPPL
+712 VPAPETARIEPPL
-725 TGAVSPE
+725 TGAVSAE

-839 RQSENRLIPTS
+839 RQSENRSIPTS

-873 LLPTFTPKYLEYDV
+873 LLPTFAPKYLEYDV
-887 ARGGAVDYA
+887 ACGGAVDYA

-991 KDCMCADRPFVDV
+991 KDCMCADRPFSDV

-1041 CSERRG
+1041 CPERRG

>member
-55 GDGRTFVSRL
+55 GDGRTFVSCL

-71 RAACERAVGGCVDL
+71 RAACEGPAEGGCVDP
-85 ESGKSAQLD
+85 ESGKRVQLD
-94 GVSGQCELAET
+94 GASGRCELAE
-105 GDVRDGSG
+105 GSI
-113 RRESA
+113 
-118 EGRTA
+118 A

-155 AFDAAVRDAL
+155 AFDAAVQDAQQ
-165 RGEPA
+165 GVSA

-175 AAVTCAEV
+175 EGVTCAEV
-183 PVLRVIG
+183 PVLRMIG

-200 LVEPGQAL
+200 MIEPGQAL
-208 ALLPELLSQRPLR
+208 ALLPELLPQRPLH
-221 VLLEDAVP
+221 VLLEDAAP

-242 WMDVEVRAASGGQGP
+242 WMGVEVRAASGSQGP
-257 VRAPDGVRV
+257 VRAPEGVRV

-273 QYAWPALLADIVRDV
+273 QYAWPALLADIARDA
-288 LGADADTGEPA
+288 LGTAADR
-299 AVSAGASASAGAP
+299 GAAP
-312 AAAAISAAGDDGVS
+312 AAAAVPVAAGDSVS
-326 GGEDAF
+326 RGEDPARETPLA
-332 GGVDGDGASSAVGCR
+332 DGDGKCSANGYR
-347 AGQPVG
+347 DGRSAGA
-353 MQAAA
+353 QAAA

-367 ALFGR
+367 VLFGR

-389 RRFVDTAFGRAICSL
+389 RRFVDTSFGRAISSL
-404 RRFLDDGQAGGAS
+404 RRFLDDRQAGGAS

-425 AATDVERWNRV
+425 AATDVERWNRA

-469 SGLCA
+469 SNLCA
-474 RLRGDNPMFA
+474 RLRADNPMFA
-484 AMERLALQL
+484 AMERLVLQL
-493 DDQAP
+493 GAQA
-498 AELEAA
+498 AVELEAA

-541 AAFDQVQRLKVNAS
+541 AAFDQVERLKVNVS

-574 MTDQSTAASLGSG
+574 VTDQNTAASLGSG

-611 RVLLEHLGVKRADSA
+611 RVLLEHLDVKRADSA

-687 LPEHLQDGML
+687 LPERLQDGML

-705 ANDVLSD
+705 SNDALSD
-712 APAPVTAHIEPPL
+712 VPAPEAARIEPPL
-725 TGAVSPE
+725 TGAVSSE

-873 LLPTFTPKYLEYDV
+873 LLPTFAPKYLEYDV
-887 ARGGAVDYA
+887 ACGGAVDYA

-952 TLGLEPVGALY
+952 TLGMEPVGALY

-991 KDCMCADRPFVDV
+991 KDCMCADRPFSDV

-1017 RMLAGDIRPRPE
+1017 RMLAGDIRPHPE

>member
-71 RAACERAVGGCVDL
+71 RAACEGPAEGCCVDPK
-85 ESGKSAQLD
+85 SGKRAQLD
-94 GVSGQCELAET
+94 GASGRCEL
-105 GDVRDGSG
+105 V
-113 RRESA
+113 
-118 EGRTA
+118 EGRI
-123 DDGVAS
+123 DDDACALVGN
-129 AGAGE
+129 GE

-155 AFDAAVRDAL
+155 AFDAAVQDAQQ
-165 RGEPA
+165 GVPA

-175 AAVTCAEV
+175 EGVSCAEV
-183 PVLRVIG
+183 PVLQMIV

-200 LVEPGQAL
+200 MIEPGQAL
-208 ALLPELLSQRPLR
+208 ALLPELLPQRPLR
-221 VLLEDAVP
+221 VLLEDAAP

-242 WMDVEVRAASGGQGP
+242 WMDVEVRAASGSQGP
-257 VRAPDGVRV
+257 VRAPEGVRV

-273 QYAWPALLADIVRDV
+273 QYAWPALLADIVRDA
-288 LGADADTGEPA
+288 LGTVTDRG
-299 AVSAGASASAGAP
+299 AVP
-312 AAAAISAAGDDGVS
+312 AAAAGPAAGDDGAS
-326 GGEDAF
+326 SCEDAS
-332 GGVDGDGASSAVGCR
+332 GSANGYRDGRSAGA
-347 AGQPVG
+347 
-353 MQAAA
+353 QAAA

-389 RRFVDTAFGRAICSL
+389 RRFMDTSFGRAICSL

-425 AATDVERWNRV
+425 AATDVERWNRA

-469 SGLCA
+469 SNLCA
-474 RLRGDNPMFA
+474 RLRADNPMFA

-493 DDQAP
+493 DDQAA

-541 AAFDQVQRLKVNAS
+541 AAFDQVQRLKVNVS
-555 RVVAPRGCDGAA
+555 RIVAPRGCDGAA
-567 LGAPDVL
+567 FGAPDVL
-574 MTDQSTAASLGSG
+574 VTDQNTAASLGSG
-587 SCRVLVAADL
+587 SCEVCVVADL
-597 TSAAYP
+597 TSGAYP

-611 RVLLEHLGVKRADSA
+611 RVLLEHLGVKRVDSA

-632 AFFALEHAATDQL
+632 VFFALEHAATDQL

-687 LPEHLQDGML
+687 LPERLQDGML

-705 ANDVLSD
+705 SNDALSD
-712 APAPVTAHIEPPL
+712 VPAPETARIEPPL
-725 TGAVSPE
+725 TGAVSAE

-801 KHMSEDLGEA
+801 KHMSEDLSEA

-873 LLPTFTPKYLEYDV
+873 LLPTFAPKYLEYDV
-887 ARGGAVDYA
+887 ACGGAVDYA

-991 KDCMCADRPFVDV
+991 KDCMCADRPFSDV

-1041 CSERRG
+1041 CPERRG

>member
-29 ADSGCSLMGVTVAA
+29 ADSGYSLMGVTVAA

-55 GDGRTFVSRL
+55 GDGRAFVSRL

-71 RAACERAVGGCVDL
+71 RAACERPVD
-85 ESGKSAQLD
+85 GA
-94 GVSGQCELAET
+94 G
-105 GDVRDGSG
+105 
-113 RRESA
+113 
-118 EGRTA
+118 
-123 DDGVAS
+123 AS

-141 RVAAACVAAGVGLP
+141 CVAAACVAAGAGLP
-155 AFDAAVRDAL
+155 AFDAAVRDAQQ
-165 RGEPA
+165 GAPA

-175 AAVTCAEV
+175 EGVTCAEV
-183 PVLRVIG
+183 PVLRMIG

-200 LVEPGQAL
+200 MIEPGQAL
-208 ALLPELLSQRPLR
+208 ALLPELLPQRPLR
-221 VLLEDAVP
+221 VLLEDAAP

-234 EAFFSACP
+234 EAFFSAFP
-242 WMDVEVRAASGGQGP
+242 WMDVEVRAASGSQGP
-257 VRAPDGVRV
+257 VRAPEGVRV

-273 QYAWPALLADIVRDV
+273 QYAWPPLLADIVRGT
-288 LGADADTGEPA
+288 LGAGTDRGR
-299 AVSAGASASAGAP
+299 ASASVGAP
-312 AAAAISAAGDDGVS
+312 ASAAVPIAAAVPAAGDYVAS

-332 GGVDGDGASSAVGCR
+332 GSADGCW
-347 AGQPVG
+347 AGQSTG
-353 MQAAA
+353 TQAAA
-358 VVVAAKDPA
+358 VVIAAKDPA

-425 AATDVERWNRV
+425 AATDVERWDRA

-469 SGLCA
+469 SDLCA
-474 RLRGDNPMFA
+474 RLRGDNPTFA

-493 DDQAP
+493 DDQAA

-541 AAFDQVQRLKVNAS
+541 AAFDQVQRLKVNVS
-555 RVVAPRGCDGAA
+555 RIVVPRGSEGAG

-574 MTDQSTAASLGSG
+574 VTDQGTAASLGSG
-587 SCRVLVAADL
+587 SCKVLVAADL

-611 RVLLEHLGVKRADSA
+611 RVLLEHLGVQRADSA

-672 RDDPTATEDIDNPYS
+672 RDDLTATEDIDNPYS

-697 LRGEDALC
+697 LRGEDALS
-705 ANDVLSD
+705 ANHALSD
-712 APAPVTAHIEPPL
+712 APALEAARIEPPL

-826 DVLARHK
+826 DVLARHR

-873 LLPTFTPKYLEYDV
+873 LLPTFAPKYLEYDV
-887 ARGGAVDYA
+887 ACGGAVDYA

-991 KDCMCADRPFVDV
+991 KDCMCADRPFSDV

>member
-71 RAACERAVGGCVDL
+71 RAACEGPAEGCCVDPK
-85 ESGKSAQLD
+85 SGKRAQLD
-94 GVSGQCELAET
+94 GASGRCELAE
-105 GDVRDGSG
+105 G
-113 RRESA
+113 RI
-118 EGRTA
+118 
-123 DDGVAS
+123 DDDACALVGN
-129 AGAGE
+129 GE

-155 AFDAAVRDAL
+155 AFDAAVQDAQQ
-165 RGEPA
+165 GVPA

-175 AAVTCAEV
+175 EGVSCAEV
-183 PVLRVIG
+183 PVLRMIG

-200 LVEPGQAL
+200 MIEPGQAL
-208 ALLPELLSQRPLR
+208 ALLPELLPQRPLR
-221 VLLEDAVP
+221 VLLEDAAP

-242 WMDVEVRAASGGQGP
+242 WMDMEVRAASGSQGP
-257 VRAPDGVRV
+257 VRAPEGVRV

-273 QYAWPALLADIVRDV
+273 QYAWPALLADIVRDA
-288 LGADADTGEPA
+288 LGTVADRG
-299 AVSAGASASAGAP
+299 AVP
-312 AAAAISAAGDDGVS
+312 AAAAGPAAGDDGAS
-326 GGEDAF
+326 SCEDAS
-332 GGVDGDGASSAVGCR
+332 GSANGYRDGRSAGAQV
-347 AGQPVG
+347 
-353 MQAAA
+353 AA

-389 RRFVDTAFGRAICSL
+389 RRFMDTSFGRAICSL

-425 AATDVERWNRV
+425 AATDVERWNRA

-469 SGLCA
+469 SNLCA
-474 RLRGDNPMFA
+474 RLRADNPMFA

-493 DDQAP
+493 DDQAA

-541 AAFDQVQRLKVNAS
+541 AAFDQVQRLKVNVS
-555 RVVAPRGCDGAA
+555 RIVAPRGCDGAA
-567 LGAPDVL
+567 FGAPDVL
-574 MTDQSTAASLGSG
+574 VTDQNTAASLGSG
-587 SCRVLVAADL
+587 SCEVCVVADL
-597 TSAAYP
+597 TSGAYP

-632 AFFALEHAATDQL
+632 VFFALEHAATDQL

-687 LPEHLQDGML
+687 LPERLQDGML

-705 ANDVLSD
+705 SNDALSD
-712 APAPVTAHIEPPL
+712 VPAPETARIEPPL
-725 TGAVSPE
+725 TGAVSAE

-873 LLPTFTPKYLEYDV
+873 LLPTFAPKYLEYDV
-887 ARGGAVDYA
+887 ACGGAVDYA

-991 KDCMCADRPFVDV
+991 KDCMCADRPFSDV

-1041 CSERRG
+1041 CPERRG

>member
-14 LLPDTDRAVAYRKRA
+14 LLPDTDRAVTYRKRA
-29 ADSGCSLMGVTVAA
+29 ADSGCSLMGVTIAA

-71 RAACERAVGGCVDL
+71 RAACEGPAEGGCVDPK
-85 ESGKSAQLD
+85 SGKRAQLD
-94 GVSGQCELAET
+94 GASGRCELAEA

-113 RRESA
+113 RCESA
-118 EGRTA
+118 EGRIA

-155 AFDAAVRDAL
+155 AFDAAVQDAQQ
-165 RGEPA
+165 GVPA

-175 AAVTCAEV
+175 EGVTCAEV
-183 PVLRVIG
+183 PVLRMIG

-200 LVEPGQAL
+200 MIEPGQAL
-208 ALLPELLSQRPLR
+208 ALLPELLPQRPLH
-221 VLLEDAVP
+221 VLLEDAAP

-242 WMDVEVRAASGGQGP
+242 WMGVEVRAASGSQGP
-257 VRAPDGVRV
+257 VRAPEGVRV

-273 QYAWPALLADIVRDV
+273 QYAWPALLADVARDA
-288 LGADADTGEPA
+288 LGAAADRVAAPA
-299 AVSAGASASAGAP
+299 AVAVP
-312 AAAAISAAGDDGVS
+312 AAAEVPAAVAAAGPAAGDDGAS
-326 GGEDAF
+326 SCEDAS
-332 GGVDGDGASSAVGCR
+332 GSADGYRDGRSAG
-347 AGQPVG
+347 A
-353 MQAAA
+353 QAAA

-367 ALFGR
+367 VLFGR
-372 VAPALVRQGHVV
+372 VAPALVRQGHAV

-389 RRFVDTAFGRAICSL
+389 RRFADTAFGRAICSL
-404 RRFLDDGQAGGAS
+404 RRFLDEGQAGGVA

-425 AATDVERWNRV
+425 APTDVERWDRV

-448 MTKKAAFKL
+448 MTRKAAFKL

-469 SGLCA
+469 SDLCA

-493 DDQAP
+493 DVQAA
-498 AELEAA
+498 AELEAV

-512 EAWRAEQLA
+512 EAWRVEQLA

-528 AAGAAKLAGLGAD
+528 AADAAKLAGLGAD
-541 AAFDQVQRLKVNAS
+541 AAFDQAKRLKVNVS
-555 RVVAPRGCDGAA
+555 RIVAPRGCDGAA

-574 MTDQSTAASLGSG
+574 VTDQNTAASLGSG
-587 SCRVLVAADL
+587 SCKVLVATDL

-603 AADPEDAS
+603 AADSEDAS

-687 LPEHLQDGML
+687 LPERLQDGML

-705 ANDVLSD
+705 ANDALSD
-712 APAPVTAHIEPPL
+712 TPAPEAARIEPPL

-811 KVTPQLLP
+811 KVTPQLLA

-873 LLPTFTPKYLEYDV
+873 LLPTFAPKYLEYDV
-887 ARGGAVDYA
+887 ACGGAVDYA

-991 KDCMCADRPFVDV
+991 KDCMCADRPFSDV
-1004 LDETEEAVAAALE
+1004 LDETEEAVAAVLE

>member
-29 ADSGCSLMGVTVAA
+29 ADGGCSLMGLTVAA
-43 FGAWVRDLWELY
+43 FGAWMRDLWELY
-55 GDGRTFVSRL
+55 GDGRAFVSRL

-71 RAACERAVGGCVDL
+71 RAACEQAVGDA
-85 ESGKSAQLD
+85 SM
-94 GVSGQCELAET
+94 
-105 GDVRDGSG
+105 
-113 RRESA
+113 
-118 EGRTA
+118 
-123 DDGVAS
+123 S
-129 AGAGE
+129 AGAGNA
-134 TGALGLD
+134 GAIGLD
-141 RVAAACVAAGVGLP
+141 RVASACVAAGVDLP
-155 AFDAAVRDAL
+155 AFDAAVRDA
-165 RGEPA
+165 RQGVPA
-170 GAGAL
+170 GVGAL
-175 AAVTCAEV
+175 EDVTCAEL
-183 PVLRVIG
+183 PVLRLVG
-190 GYLDRLAQLG
+190 GYLEQLEQLG

-208 ALLPELLSQRPLR
+208 ALLPELLPQRPLR
-221 VLLEDAVP
+221 VLLEDAAP

-242 WMDVEVRAASGGQGP
+242 WMDVEVRAALGDQGP
-257 VRAPDGVRV
+257 VRAPKGVRV

-273 QYAWPALLADIVRDV
+273 QYAWPALLADIVRDAF
-288 LGADADTGEPA
+288 GESADSTASTGGSDGCR
-299 AVSAGASASAGAP
+299 VGRSAGT
-312 AAAAISAAGDDGVS
+312 
-326 GGEDAF
+326 
-332 GGVDGDGASSAVGCR
+332 
-347 AGQPVG
+347 
-353 MQAAA
+353 QAAA

-372 VAPALVRQGHVV
+372 VAPALVRQGRVV
-384 ALRGR
+384 ALRGQ

-404 RRFLDDGQAGGAS
+404 RRFLDEGRAGGVS
-417 HIEGYGDI
+417 HIQGYGDI
-425 AATDVERWNRV
+425 AATDVERWDRA

-469 SGLCA
+469 SDLCA
-474 RLRGDNPMFA
+474 RLRGDDPIFA

-493 DDQAP
+493 DAQA
-498 AELEAA
+498 AGELEAA

-521 ALRALQR
+521 AVRALQR
-528 AAGAAKLAGLGAD
+528 AADAAKLAGLGAD
-541 AAFDQVQRLKVNAS
+541 AAFDQVDRLKVNVS
-555 RVVAPRGCDGAA
+555 RIVAPRGCDGAA

-574 MTDQSTAASLGSG
+574 LTDQNTAASLGSG
-587 SCRVLVAADL
+587 SCKVLVAADL

-611 RVLLEHLGVKRADSA
+611 RVLLEHLGVERADSA

-687 LPEHLQDGML
+687 LPERLQDGML

-705 ANDVLSD
+705 ANDALSD
-712 APAPVTAHIEPPL
+712 APAPEAARIEPPL
-725 TGAVSPE
+725 TGAVSSE

-811 KVTPQLLP
+811 KVTPQLLA

-873 LLPTFTPKYLEYDV
+873 LLPTFAPKYLEYDV
-887 ARGGAVDYA
+887 ACGGAVDYA

-952 TLGLEPVGALY
+952 TLGMEPVGALY

-991 KDCMCADRPFVDV
+991 KDCMCADRPFSDV

>member
-71 RAACERAVGGCVDL
+71 RAACEGPAEGCCVDPK
-85 ESGKSAQLD
+85 SGKRAQLD
-94 GVSGQCELAET
+94 GASGRCELAE
-105 GDVRDGSG
+105 G
-113 RRESA
+113 RI
-118 EGRTA
+118 
-123 DDGVAS
+123 DDDACALVGN
-129 AGAGE
+129 GE

-155 AFDAAVRDAL
+155 AFDAAVQDAQQ
-165 RGEPA
+165 GVPA

-175 AAVTCAEV
+175 EGVSCAEV
-183 PVLRVIG
+183 PVLQMIV

-200 LVEPGQAL
+200 MIEPGQAL
-208 ALLPELLSQRPLR
+208 ALLPELLPQRPLR
-221 VLLEDAVP
+221 VLLEDAAP

-242 WMDVEVRAASGGQGP
+242 WMDVEVRAASGSQGP
-257 VRAPDGVRV
+257 VRAPEGVRV

-273 QYAWPALLADIVRDV
+273 QYAWPALLADIVRDA
-288 LGADADTGEPA
+288 LGTVTDRG
-299 AVSAGASASAGAP
+299 AVP
-312 AAAAISAAGDDGVS
+312 AAAAGPAAGDDGAS
-326 GGEDAF
+326 SCEDAS
-332 GGVDGDGASSAVGCR
+332 GSANGYRDGRSAGA
-347 AGQPVG
+347 
-353 MQAAA
+353 QAAA

-367 ALFGR
+367 VLFGR

-389 RRFVDTAFGRAICSL
+389 RRFTDTAFGRAICSL
-404 RRFLDDGQAGGAS
+404 RRFLDEGQAGGVS
-417 HIEGYGDI
+417 HIGGYGDI
-425 AATDVERWNRV
+425 APTDVERWNRA

-469 SGLCA
+469 SNLCA
-474 RLRGDNPMFA
+474 RLRADNPMFA

-493 DDQAP
+493 DDQAA

-528 AAGAAKLAGLGAD
+528 AAGAAKLAELGAD
-541 AAFDQVQRLKVNAS
+541 AAFDQVQRLKVNVS
-555 RVVAPRGCDGAA
+555 RIVAPRGCDGAA
-567 LGAPDVL
+567 FGAPDVL
-574 MTDQSTAASLGSG
+574 VTDQNTAVSLGSG
-587 SCRVLVAADL
+587 SCEVCVVADL
-597 TSAAYP
+597 TSGAYP

-632 AFFALEHAATDQL
+632 VFFALEHAATDQL

-687 LPEHLQDGML
+687 LPERLQDGML

-705 ANDVLSD
+705 SNDALSD
-712 APAPVTAHIEPPL
+712 VPAPETARIEPPL
-725 TGAVSPE
+725 TGAVSAE

-873 LLPTFTPKYLEYDV
+873 LLPTFAPKYLEYDV
-887 ARGGAVDYA
+887 ACGGAVDYA

-991 KDCMCADRPFVDV
+991 KDCMCADRPFSDV

-1041 CSERRG
+1041 CPERRG

>member
-55 GDGRTFVSRL
+55 GDGRTFVSCL

-71 RAACERAVGGCVDL
+71 RAACEGPAEGGCVDP
-85 ESGKSAQLD
+85 ESGKRVQLD
-94 GVSGQCELAET
+94 GASGRCELAE
-105 GDVRDGSG
+105 GSI
-113 RRESA
+113 
-118 EGRTA
+118 A

-155 AFDAAVRDAL
+155 AFDAAVQDAQQ
-165 RGEPA
+165 GVPA

-175 AAVTCAEV
+175 EGMTCAEV
-183 PVLRVIG
+183 PVLRMIG
-190 GYLDRLAQLG
+190 GYLDRLVQLG

-208 ALLPELLSQRPLR
+208 ALLPELLPQRPLR
-221 VLLEDAVP
+221 VLLEDAAP

-242 WMDVEVRAASGGQGP
+242 WMDVEVRAASGSQGP
-257 VRAPDGVRV
+257 VRAPEGVRV

-273 QYAWPALLADIVRDV
+273 QYAWPALLADIARDA
-288 LGADADTGEPA
+288 LGTAADRGAALAAA
-299 AVSAGASASAGAP
+299 AVPVAAGDSVSRGEDLARETPLADGDGKCSANGYRDGRSAGA
-312 AAAAISAAGDDGVS
+312 
-326 GGEDAF
+326 
-332 GGVDGDGASSAVGCR
+332 
-347 AGQPVG
+347 
-353 MQAAA
+353 QAAA

-367 ALFGR
+367 VLFGR

-389 RRFVDTAFGRAICSL
+389 RRFVDTSFGRAICSL
-404 RRFLDDGQAGGAS
+404 RRFLDEGQAGGVA
-417 HIEGYGDI
+417 HIEGYGGI
-425 AATDVERWNRV
+425 APTDVERWDRA

-469 SGLCA
+469 SDLCA

-493 DDQAP
+493 DDQAA

-541 AAFDQVQRLKVNAS
+541 AAFGQVQRLKVNVS

-574 MTDQSTAASLGSG
+574 MTDQNTAASLGSG

-603 AADPEDAS
+603 AADPEDAF
-611 RVLLEHLGVKRADSA
+611 RVLLEHLDVKRADSA

-654 SADPTYPCVV
+654 SSDPTYPCVV

-687 LPEHLQDGML
+687 LPERLQDGML

-705 ANDVLSD
+705 SNDALSD
-712 APAPVTAHIEPPL
+712 VPAPEAARIEPPL
-725 TGAVSPE
+725 TGAVSSE

-873 LLPTFTPKYLEYDV
+873 LLPTFAPKYLEYDV
-887 ARGGAVDYA
+887 ACGGAVDYA

-952 TLGLEPVGALY
+952 TLGMEPVGALY

-991 KDCMCADRPFVDV
+991 KDCMCADRPFSDV

>member
-43 FGAWVRDLWELY
+43 FGVWVRDLWELY

-71 RAACERAVGGCVDL
+71 RAACEGPAEGDCVDP
-85 ESGKSAQLD
+85 ESGKRAQLD
-94 GVSGQCELAET
+94 GA
-105 GDVRDGSG
+105 SG
-113 RRESA
+113 RCVLA
-118 EGRTA
+118 EGRIA
-123 DDGVAS
+123 D
-129 AGAGE
+129 GACALVGDSE
-134 TGALGLD
+134 AGALGLD

-155 AFDAAVRDAL
+155 AFDAAVRDA
-165 RGEPA
+165 RQGVPA

-175 AAVTCAEV
+175 EGVTCAEV
-183 PVLRVIG
+183 PVLRMIG
-190 GYLDRLAQLG
+190 GYLEQLEQLG
-200 LVEPGQAL
+200 LVEPGQAI
-208 ALLPELLSQRPLR
+208 ALLPELLPQRPLR
-221 VLLEDAVP
+221 VLLEDAAP
-229 LTPGQ
+229 LTPVQ

-242 WMDVEVRAASGGQGP
+242 WMDVEVRAASGSQGP
-257 VRAPDGVRV
+257 VRAPEGVRV

-273 QYAWPALLADIVRDV
+273 QYAWPALLADIARDA
-288 LGADADTGEPA
+288 LGTAADRGAALAAA
-299 AVSAGASASAGAP
+299 AVPVAAGDSVSRGEDLARETPLADGDGKCSANGYRDGRSAGA
-312 AAAAISAAGDDGVS
+312 
-326 GGEDAF
+326 
-332 GGVDGDGASSAVGCR
+332 
-347 AGQPVG
+347 
-353 MQAAA
+353 QAAA

-367 ALFGR
+367 VLFGR

-389 RRFVDTAFGRAICSL
+389 RRFVDTSFGRAICSL
-404 RRFLDDGQAGGAS
+404 RRFLDEGQAGGVA
-417 HIEGYGDI
+417 HIEGYGGI
-425 AATDVERWNRV
+425 APTDVERWDRA

-448 MTKKAAFKL
+448 MTRKAAFKL

-469 SGLCA
+469 SDLCA

-493 DDQAP
+493 DDQAA

-541 AAFDQVQRLKVNAS
+541 AAFGQVQRLKVNVS

-574 MTDQSTAASLGSG
+574 MTDQNTAASLGSG

-611 RVLLEHLGVKRADSA
+611 RVLLEHLDVKRADSA

-687 LPEHLQDGML
+687 LPERLQDGML

-705 ANDVLSD
+705 SNDALSD
-712 APAPVTAHIEPPL
+712 VPAPEAARIEPPL
-725 TGAVSPE
+725 TGAVSSE

-801 KHMSEDLGEA
+801 KHMSKDLGEA
-811 KVTPQLLP
+811 KVTPQLLS
-819 QARELMA
+819 QARKLMA
-826 DVLARHK
+826 DVLERHK

-839 RQSENRLIPTS
+839 RQPENRLIPTS

-873 LLPTFTPKYLEYDV
+873 LLPTFAPKYLEYDV

-991 KDCMCADRPFVDV
+991 KDCMCADRPFADV

>member
-14 LLPDTDRAVAYRKRA
+14 LLPDADRAVAYRKRA

-43 FGAWVRDLWELY
+43 FGVWVRDLWELY
-55 GDGRTFVSRL
+55 GDGRTFVSCL

-71 RAACERAVGGCVDL
+71 RAACEGPAEGDCVDP
-85 ESGKSAQLD
+85 ESGKRAQLD
-94 GVSGQCELAET
+94 GASGRSELAEA

-113 RRESA
+113 RSESA
-118 EGRTA
+118 EGRIA
-123 DDGVAS
+123 D
-129 AGAGE
+129 GACALVGNGE
-134 TGALGLD
+134 PGALGLD
-141 RVAAACVAAGVGLP
+141 RVAATCVAAGVGLR
-155 AFDAAVRDAL
+155 AFDAAVRGACQ
-165 RGEPA
+165 GAPA

-175 AAVTCAEV
+175 EGVTRAEL

-190 GYLDRLAQLG
+190 GYLEQLEQLG

-208 ALLPELLSQRPLR
+208 ALLPELLPQRPLR
-221 VLLEDAVP
+221 VLLEDAAP

-242 WMDVEVRAASGGQGP
+242 WMEVEVRAASGSLGP
-257 VRAPDGVRV
+257 VRAPEGVWV

-273 QYAWPALLADIVRDV
+273 QYAWPALLADIVRDA
-288 LGADADTGEPA
+288 LGTAADRGAAPA
-299 AVSAGASASAGAP
+299 AVAVP
-312 AAAAISAAGDDGVS
+312 AAAAAPAAGDDGVS
-326 GGEDAF
+326 GGEDAS
-332 GGVDGDGASSAVGCR
+332 DSSADSYRGGR
-347 AGQPVG
+347 SAGP
-353 MQAAA
+353 QAAA

-372 VAPALVRQGHVV
+372 VASALVRQGHVV

-389 RRFVDTAFGRAICSL
+389 RRFADTAFGRAICSL
-404 RRFLDDGQAGGAS
+404 RRFLDEGQAGGIS

-425 AATDVERWNRV
+425 APTDVERWDRA

-448 MTKKAAFKL
+448 MTRKAAFKL
-457 DADMRADRTARR
+457 DADMRADRTTRR
-469 SGLCA
+469 SDLCA

-493 DDQAP
+493 DAQAA

-512 EAWRAEQLA
+512 EAWRAEQLS

-528 AAGAAKLAGLGAD
+528 AADAAKLAGLGAD
-541 AAFDQVQRLKVNAS
+541 AAFDQVKCLKVNVS
-555 RVVAPRGCDGAA
+555 RIVAPRGCDGAA

-574 MTDQSTAASLGSG
+574 MTDQNTAASLGSG
-587 SCRVLVAADL
+587 SCKVLVAADL

-632 AFFALEHAATDQL
+632 AFFALEHAAVDQL

-687 LPEHLQDGML
+687 LPAHLQGGML

-705 ANDVLSD
+705 ANDALSD
-712 APAPVTAHIEPPL
+712 VPAPEAARIEPPL
-725 TGAVSPE
+725 TGAVSSE

-819 QARELMA
+819 QARKLMA

-873 LLPTFTPKYLEYDV
+873 LLPTFAPKYLEYDV
-887 ARGGAVDYA
+887 ACGGAVDYA

-991 KDCMCADRPFVDV
+991 KDCMCADRPFSDV

>member
-71 RAACERAVGGCVDL
+71 SAACEGPAEGCCVDPK
-85 ESGKSAQLD
+85 SGKRAQLD
-94 GVSGQCELAET
+94 GASGRCELAE
-105 GDVRDGSG
+105 G
-113 RRESA
+113 RI
-118 EGRTA
+118 
-123 DDGVAS
+123 DDDACALVGN
-129 AGAGE
+129 GE

-155 AFDAAVRDAL
+155 AFDAAVQDAQQ
-165 RGEPA
+165 GVPA

-175 AAVTCAEV
+175 EGVSCAEV
-183 PVLRVIG
+183 PVLRMIG

-200 LVEPGQAL
+200 MIEPGQAL
-208 ALLPELLSQRPLR
+208 ALLPELLPQRPLR
-221 VLLEDAVP
+221 VLLEDAAP

-242 WMDVEVRAASGGQGP
+242 WMDMEVRAASGSQGP
-257 VRAPDGVRV
+257 VRAPEGVRV

-273 QYAWPALLADIVRDV
+273 QYAWPALLADIVRDA
-288 LGADADTGEPA
+288 LGTVADRG
-299 AVSAGASASAGAP
+299 AVP
-312 AAAAISAAGDDGVS
+312 AAAAGPAADD
-326 GGEDAF
+326 
-332 GGVDGDGASSAVGCR
+332 DGASSCEDASGSANGYR
-347 AGQPVG
+347 DGRSAGA
-353 MQAAA
+353 QAAA

-389 RRFVDTAFGRAICSL
+389 RRFADTAFGRAICSL
-404 RRFLDDGQAGGAS
+404 RRFLDEGQAGGIS

-425 AATDVERWNRV
+425 APTDVERWDRA

-448 MTKKAAFKL
+448 MTRKAAFKL

-469 SGLCA
+469 SDLCA

-484 AMERLALQL
+484 AMERLALRL
-493 DDQAP
+493 DDQAA

-541 AAFDQVQRLKVNAS
+541 AAFDQVQRLKVNVS
-555 RVVAPRGCDGAA
+555 RIVAPRGCDGAA
-567 LGAPDVL
+567 FGAPDVL
-574 MTDQSTAASLGSG
+574 VTDQNTAASLGSG
-587 SCRVLVAADL
+587 SCEVCVVADL
-597 TSAAYP
+597 TSGAYP
-603 AADPEDAS
+603 TADPEDAS
-611 RVLLEHLGVKRADSA
+611 QVLLEHLGVKRADSA

-632 AFFALEHAATDQL
+632 VFFALEHAATDQL

-687 LPEHLQDGML
+687 LPERLQDGML

-705 ANDVLSD
+705 SNDALSD
-712 APAPVTAHIEPPL
+712 VPAPETARIEPPL
-725 TGAVSPE
+725 TGAVSAE

-833 ALQPHL
+833 AFQPHL

-873 LLPTFTPKYLEYDV
+873 LLPTFAPKYLEYDV
-887 ARGGAVDYA
+887 ACGGAVDYA

-991 KDCMCADRPFVDV
+991 KDCMCADRPFSDV

-1041 CSERRG
+1041 CPERRG

>member
-71 RAACERAVGGCVDL
+71 RAACEGPAEGCCVDPK
-85 ESGKSAQLD
+85 SGKRAQLD
-94 GVSGQCELAET
+94 GA
-105 GDVRDGSG
+105 SG
-113 RRESA
+113 RCVLA
-118 EGRTA
+118 EGRI
-123 DDGVAS
+123 DDDACALVGN
-129 AGAGE
+129 GE

-155 AFDAAVRDAL
+155 AFDAAVQDAQQ
-165 RGEPA
+165 GVPA

-175 AAVTCAEV
+175 EGVSCAEV
-183 PVLRVIG
+183 PVLRMIG

-200 LVEPGQAL
+200 MIEPGQAL
-208 ALLPELLSQRPLR
+208 ALLPELLPQRPLR
-221 VLLEDAVP
+221 VLLEDAAP

-242 WMDVEVRAASGGQGP
+242 WMDMEVRAASGSQGP
-257 VRAPDGVRV
+257 VRAPEGVRV

-273 QYAWPALLADIVRDV
+273 QYAWPALLADIVRDA
-288 LGADADTGEPA
+288 LGTVADRG
-299 AVSAGASASAGAP
+299 AVP
-312 AAAAISAAGDDGVS
+312 AAAAGPAAGDDGAS
-326 GGEDAF
+326 SCEDAS
-332 GGVDGDGASSAVGCR
+332 GSANGYRDGRSAGA
-347 AGQPVG
+347 
-353 MQAAA
+353 QAAA

-389 RRFVDTAFGRAICSL
+389 RRFADTAFGRAICSL
-404 RRFLDDGQAGGAS
+404 RRFLDEGQAGGIS

-425 AATDVERWNRV
+425 APTDVERWDRA

-448 MTKKAAFKL
+448 MTRKAAFKL

-469 SGLCA
+469 SDLCA

-484 AMERLALQL
+484 AMERLALRL
-493 DDQAP
+493 DDQAA

-541 AAFDQVQRLKVNAS
+541 AAFDQVQRLKVNVS
-555 RVVAPRGCDGAA
+555 RIVAPRGCDGAA
-567 LGAPDVL
+567 FGAPDVL
-574 MTDQSTAASLGSG
+574 VTDQNTAASLGSG
-587 SCRVLVAADL
+587 SCEVCVVADL
-597 TSAAYP
+597 TSGAYP

-632 AFFALEHAATDQL
+632 VFFALEHAATDQL

-687 LPEHLQDGML
+687 LPERLQDGML

-705 ANDVLSD
+705 SNDALSD
-712 APAPVTAHIEPPL
+712 VPAPETARIEPPL
-725 TGAVSPE
+725 TGAVSAE

-873 LLPTFTPKYLEYDV
+873 LLPTFAPKYLEYDV
-887 ARGGAVDYA
+887 ACGGAVDYA

-991 KDCMCADRPFVDV
+991 KDCMCADRPFSDV

-1041 CSERRG
+1041 CPERRG

>member
-14 LLPDTDRAVAYRKRA
+14 LLLDTDRAVAYRKRA

-71 RAACERAVGGCVDL
+71 RAACEGPAEGCCVDPK
-85 ESGKSAQLD
+85 SGKRAQLD
-94 GVSGQCELAET
+94 GASGRCELAE
-105 GDVRDGSG
+105 G
-113 RRESA
+113 RI
-118 EGRTA
+118 A

-155 AFDAAVRDAL
+155 AFDAAVQDAQQ
-165 RGEPA
+165 GVPA

-175 AAVTCAEV
+175 EGVTCAEV
-183 PVLRVIG
+183 PVLRMIG

-200 LVEPGQAL
+200 MIEPGQAL
-208 ALLPELLSQRPLR
+208 ALLPELLPQRPLH
-221 VLLEDAVP
+221 VLLEDAAP

-234 EAFFSACP
+234 ETFFSACP
-242 WMDVEVRAASGGQGP
+242 WMDVEVRAASGSQGP
-257 VRAPDGVRV
+257 VRAPEGVRV

-273 QYAWPALLADIVRDV
+273 QYAWPALLADIARDA
-288 LGADADTGEPA
+288 LGAAADR
-299 AVSAGASASAGAP
+299 GAAP
-312 AAAAISAAGDDGVS
+312 AAAAGPAAGDDGAS
-326 GGEDAF
+326 SCEDAF
-332 GGVDGDGASSAVGCR
+332 GGADGCR
-347 AGQPVG
+347 VGRSAGT
-353 MQAAA
+353 QAAA
-358 VVVAAKDPA
+358 VMVAAKDPA

-384 ALRGR
+384 ALCGR
-389 RRFVDTAFGRAICSL
+389 RRFMDTSFGRAICSL

-425 AATDVERWNRV
+425 AATDVERWNRA

-469 SGLCA
+469 SNLCA

-493 DDQAP
+493 DDQAA

-541 AAFDQVQRLKVNAS
+541 AAFEQVQRLKVNVS
-555 RVVAPRGCDGAA
+555 RIVAPRGCDGAA
-567 LGAPDVL
+567 FGAPDVL
-574 MTDQSTAASLGSG
+574 VTDQNTAASLGSG
-587 SCRVLVAADL
+587 SCEVCVVADL

-632 AFFALEHAATDQL
+632 VFFALEHAATDQL

-687 LPEHLQDGML
+687 LPERLQDGML

-705 ANDVLSD
+705 SNDALSD
-712 APAPVTAHIEPPL
+712 VPAPETARIEPPL
-725 TGAVSPE
+725 TGAVSAE

-801 KHMSEDLGEA
+801 KHMSEDLSEA

-873 LLPTFTPKYLEYDV
+873 LLPTFAPKYLEYDV
-887 ARGGAVDYA
+887 ACGGAVDYA

-991 KDCMCADRPFVDV
+991 KDCMCADRPFSDV

-1041 CSERRG
+1041 CPERRG

>member
-43 FGAWVRDLWELY
+43 FDAWVRDLWELY

-71 RAACERAVGGCVDL
+71 SAACEGPAEGCCVDPK
-85 ESGKSAQLD
+85 SGKRAQLD
-94 GVSGQCELAET
+94 GASGRCELAE
-105 GDVRDGSG
+105 G
-113 RRESA
+113 RI
-118 EGRTA
+118 
-123 DDGVAS
+123 DDDACALVGN
-129 AGAGE
+129 GE
-134 TGALGLD
+134 TGALGHD

-155 AFDAAVRDAL
+155 AFDAAVQDAQQ
-165 RGEPA
+165 GVPA

-175 AAVTCAEV
+175 EGVSCAEV
-183 PVLRVIG
+183 PVLRMIG

-200 LVEPGQAL
+200 MIEPGQAL
-208 ALLPELLSQRPLR
+208 ALLPELLPQRPLR
-221 VLLEDAVP
+221 VLLEDAAP

-242 WMDVEVRAASGGQGP
+242 WMDMEVRAASGSQGP
-257 VRAPDGVRV
+257 VRAPEGVRV

-273 QYAWPALLADIVRDV
+273 QYAWPALLADIVRDA
-288 LGADADTGEPA
+288 LGTVADRE
-299 AVSAGASASAGAP
+299 AVP
-312 AAAAISAAGDDGVS
+312 AAAAGPAAGDDGAS
-326 GGEDAF
+326 SCEDAS
-332 GGVDGDGASSAVGCR
+332 GSANGYRDGRSAGA
-347 AGQPVG
+347 
-353 MQAAA
+353 QAAA

-372 VAPALVRQGHVV
+372 MAPALVRQGHVV

-389 RRFVDTAFGRAICSL
+389 RRFMDTSFGRAICSL

-425 AATDVERWNRV
+425 AATDVERWNRA

-469 SGLCA
+469 SNLCA
-474 RLRGDNPMFA
+474 RLRADNPMFA

-493 DDQAP
+493 DDQAA

-541 AAFDQVQRLKVNAS
+541 AAFDQVQRLKVNVS
-555 RVVAPRGCDGAA
+555 RIVAPRGCDGAA
-567 LGAPDVL
+567 FGAPDVL
-574 MTDQSTAASLGSG
+574 VTDQNTAASLGSG
-587 SCRVLVAADL
+587 SCEVCVVADL
-597 TSAAYP
+597 TSGAYP

-632 AFFALEHAATDQL
+632 VFFALEHAATDQL

-687 LPEHLQDGML
+687 LPERLQDGML

-705 ANDVLSD
+705 SNDALSD
-712 APAPVTAHIEPPL
+712 VPAPETARIEPPL
-725 TGAVSPE
+725 TGAVSAE

-873 LLPTFTPKYLEYDV
+873 LLPTFAPKYLEYDV
-887 ARGGAVDYA
+887 ACGGAVDYA

-991 KDCMCADRPFVDV
+991 KDCMCADRPFSDV

-1041 CSERRG
+1041 CPERRG

>member
-43 FGAWVRDLWELY
+43 FGVWVRDLWELY

-71 RAACERAVGGCVDL
+71 RAACEGPAEGDCVDP
-85 ESGKSAQLD
+85 ESGKRAQLD
-94 GVSGQCELAET
+94 GA
-105 GDVRDGSG
+105 SG
-113 RRESA
+113 RCVLA
-118 EGRTA
+118 EGRIA
-123 DDGVAS
+123 D
-129 AGAGE
+129 GACALVGDSE
-134 TGALGLD
+134 AGALGLD

-155 AFDAAVRDAL
+155 AFDAAVRDA
-165 RGEPA
+165 RQGVPA

-175 AAVTCAEV
+175 EGVTCAEV
-183 PVLRVIG
+183 PVLRMIG
-190 GYLDRLAQLG
+190 GYLEQLEQLG
-200 LVEPGQAL
+200 LVEPGQAI
-208 ALLPELLSQRPLR
+208 ALLPELLPQRPLR
-221 VLLEDAVP
+221 VLLEDAAP
-229 LTPGQ
+229 LTPVQ

-242 WMDVEVRAASGGQGP
+242 WMDVEVRAASGSQGP
-257 VRAPDGVRV
+257 VRAPEGVRV

-273 QYAWPALLADIVRDV
+273 QYAWPALLADIARDA
-288 LGADADTGEPA
+288 LGTAADRGAALAAA
-299 AVSAGASASAGAP
+299 AVPVAAGDSVSRGEDLARETPLADGDGKCSANGYRDGRSAGA
-312 AAAAISAAGDDGVS
+312 
-326 GGEDAF
+326 
-332 GGVDGDGASSAVGCR
+332 
-347 AGQPVG
+347 
-353 MQAAA
+353 QAAA

-367 ALFGR
+367 VLFGR

-389 RRFVDTAFGRAICSL
+389 RRFVDTSFGRAICSL
-404 RRFLDDGQAGGAS
+404 RRFLDEGQAGGVA
-417 HIEGYGDI
+417 HIEGYGGI
-425 AATDVERWNRV
+425 APTDVERWDRA

-448 MTKKAAFKL
+448 MTRKAAFKL

-469 SGLCA
+469 SDLCA

-493 DDQAP
+493 DDQAA

-541 AAFDQVQRLKVNAS
+541 AAFGQVQRLKVNVS

-574 MTDQSTAASLGSG
+574 MTDQNTAASLGSG

-611 RVLLEHLGVKRADSA
+611 RVLLEHLDVKRADSA

-687 LPEHLQDGML
+687 LPERLQDGML

-705 ANDVLSD
+705 SNDALSD
-712 APAPVTAHIEPPL
+712 VPAPEAARIEPPL
-725 TGAVSPE
+725 TGAVSSE

-801 KHMSEDLGEA
+801 KHMSKDLGEA
-811 KVTPQLLP
+811 KVTPQLLS
-819 QARELMA
+819 QARKLMA
-826 DVLARHK
+826 DVLERHK

-873 LLPTFTPKYLEYDV
+873 LLPTFAPKYLEYDV

-991 KDCMCADRPFVDV
+991 KDCMCADRPFADV

>member
-1 MSGMDTSIAYDVV
+1 MSGMDTSIAFDVV
-14 LLPDTDRAVAYRKRA
+14 LLPDADRAVAYRKRA

-71 RAACERAVGGCVDL
+71 RAACEGPADGDCVDP
-85 ESGKSAQLD
+85 ESGKRAQLD
-94 GVSGQCELAET
+94 GA
-105 GDVRDGSG
+105 SG
-113 RRESA
+113 RCVLA
-118 EGRTA
+118 EGRIA
-123 DDGVAS
+123 DGACALVEDGEA
-129 AGAGE
+129 
-134 TGALGLD
+134 GALGLD

-155 AFDAAVRDAL
+155 AFDAAVRDA
-165 RGEPA
+165 RQGVPA

-175 AAVTCAEV
+175 EGVTRAEV
-183 PVLRVIG
+183 PVLRMIG
-190 GYLDRLAQLG
+190 GYLVRLAQLE
-200 LVEPGQAL
+200 LIEPGQAL
-208 ALLPELLSQRPLR
+208 ALLPELLPQRPLR

-242 WMDVEVRAASGGQGP
+242 WMGVEVRAASGSQGP
-257 VRAPDGVRV
+257 VRAPEGVRV

-273 QYAWPALLADIVRDV
+273 QYAWPALLADIVRDT
-288 LGADADTGEPA
+288 LGAAADRGAAPA
-299 AVSAGASASAGAP
+299 AVAVPVAAGDSVSRGEDPARETPLADGDGKCSANGYRDGRSAGA
-312 AAAAISAAGDDGVS
+312 
-326 GGEDAF
+326 
-332 GGVDGDGASSAVGCR
+332 
-347 AGQPVG
+347 
-353 MQAAA
+353 QAAA

-389 RRFVDTAFGRAICSL
+389 RRFADTAFGRAICSL
-404 RRFLDDGQAGGAS
+404 RRFLDEGQAGGVS

-425 AATDVERWNRV
+425 APTDVERWDRA

-448 MTKKAAFKL
+448 MTRKAAFKL

-469 SGLCA
+469 SDLCV

-493 DDQAP
+493 DGQAA

-521 ALRALQR
+521 ALCALRR
-528 AAGAAKLAGLGAD
+528 AADAAKLAGLGAD
-541 AAFDQVQRLKVNAS
+541 AAFDQVKRLKVNVS
-555 RVVAPRGCDGAA
+555 RIVAPRGCDGAA

-574 MTDQSTAASLGSG
+574 MTDQNTAASLGSG
-587 SCRVLVAADL
+587 SCKVLVAADL

-611 RVLLEHLGVKRADSA
+611 RVLLEHLGVERADSA

-687 LPEHLQDGML
+687 LPERLQDGML

-705 ANDVLSD
+705 SNDALSD
-712 APAPVTAHIEPPL
+712 VPAPEAARIEPPL
-725 TGAVSPE
+725 TGAVSSE

-776 LDDLDEGFGPLEM
+776 LDDLDEEFGPLEM

-819 QARELMA
+819 QARKLMA

-873 LLPTFTPKYLEYDV
+873 LLPTFAPKYLEYDV
-887 ARGGAVDYA
+887 ACGGAVDYA

-991 KDCMCADRPFVDV
+991 KDCMCADRPFSDV
-1004 LDETEEAVAAALE
+1004 LDETEEAVAVALE

>member
-29 ADSGCSLMGVTVAA
+29 VDCGCSLMGVTVAA

-55 GDGRTFVSRL
+55 GDGRAFISRL

-71 RAACERAVGGCVDL
+71 RAACERPADGG
-85 ESGKSAQLD
+85 GAP
-94 GVSGQCELAET
+94 
-105 GDVRDGSG
+105 
-113 RRESA
+113 
-118 EGRTA
+118 
-123 DDGVAS
+123 
-129 AGAGE
+129 AGAGNA
-134 TGALGLD
+134 GALGLD

-155 AFDAAVRDAL
+155 GFDAAVRDAL
-165 RGEPA
+165 QGVPA
-170 GAGAL
+170 GVGAL
-175 AAVTCAEV
+175 EGVTCAEA
-183 PVLRVIG
+183 PVLRLVG
-190 GYLDRLAQLG
+190 GYLEQLEQLG

-208 ALLPELLSQRPLR
+208 ALLPELLPQRPLR
-221 VLLEDAVP
+221 VLLEDAAP

-242 WMDVEVRAASGGQGP
+242 WMDVEVRAALGGQGP
-257 VRAPDGVRV
+257 VRAPKGVRV

-273 QYAWPALLADIVRDV
+273 QYAWPALLADIVRD
-288 LGADADTGEPA
+288 TFGE
-299 AVSAGASASAGAP
+299 SAGSAASAGGDDGGC
-312 AAAAISAAGDDGVS
+312 AAAAAATGRQVSA
-326 GGEDAF
+326 
-332 GGVDGDGASSAVGCR
+332 
-347 AGQPVG
+347 
-353 MQAAA
+353 QAAA

-372 VAPALVRQGHVV
+372 VAPALVRQGRVV
-384 ALRGR
+384 ALRGQ

-404 RRFLDDGQAGGAS
+404 RRFLDEGRAGGVS
-417 HIEGYGDI
+417 HIQGYGDI
-425 AATDVERWNRV
+425 AATDVERWNRA

-474 RLRGDNPMFA
+474 RLRGDNPLFA

-493 DDQAP
+493 DAQATV
-498 AELEAA
+498 ELEAA

-521 ALRALQR
+521 TLRALGR
-528 AAGAAKLAGLGAD
+528 AADAAKLAGLCAD
-541 AAFDQVQRLKVNAS
+541 AAFDQAQRMKVSVS
-555 RVVAPRGCDGAA
+555 RIVAPRGCDGAA
-567 LGAPDVL
+567 FGAPDVL
-574 MTDQSTAASLGSG
+574 VTDQGTAASLGKG
-587 SCRVLVAADL
+587 SCKVCVVADL

-611 RVLLEHLGVKRADSA
+611 RVLLEHLGVQRVDSA

-632 AFFALEHAATDQL
+632 AFFALEHVATDQL
-645 ILERCLNDS
+645 ILERCLNDA

-672 RDDPTATEDIDNPYS
+672 RADPTATKDIKNPYS
-687 LPEHLQDGML
+687 LPEHLQEGML

-705 ANDVLSD
+705 ANDALTTE
-712 APAPVTAHIEPPL
+712 PTPVAACIEPPL

-801 KHMSEDLGEA
+801 KHLSEDLGEA

-826 DVLARHK
+826 DVLTRHK

-873 LLPTFTPKYLEYDV
+873 LLPTFVPKYLEYDV

-930 GVREEGRLGKV
+930 GVREEGHLGKV

-991 KDCMCADRPFVDV
+991 KDCMCATRPFSDV

>member
-71 RAACERAVGGCVDL
+71 RAACEGPAEGCCVDPK
-85 ESGKSAQLD
+85 SGKRAQLD
-94 GVSGQCELAET
+94 GASGRCELAE
-105 GDVRDGSG
+105 G
-113 RRESA
+113 RI
-118 EGRTA
+118 
-123 DDGVAS
+123 DDDACALVGN
-129 AGAGE
+129 GE

-155 AFDAAVRDAL
+155 AFDAAVQDAQQ
-165 RGEPA
+165 GVPA
-170 GAGAL
+170 GVGAL
-175 AAVTCAEV
+175 EGVSCAEV
-183 PVLRVIG
+183 PVLQMIV

-200 LVEPGQAL
+200 MIEPGQAL
-208 ALLPELLSQRPLR
+208 ALLPELLPQRPLR
-221 VLLEDAVP
+221 VLLEDAAP

-242 WMDVEVRAASGGQGP
+242 WMDVEVRAASGSQGP
-257 VRAPDGVRV
+257 VRAPEGVRV

-273 QYAWPALLADIVRDV
+273 QYAWPALLADIVRDA
-288 LGADADTGEPA
+288 LGTVTDRG
-299 AVSAGASASAGAP
+299 AVP
-312 AAAAISAAGDDGVS
+312 AAAAGPAAGDDGAS
-326 GGEDAF
+326 SCEDAS
-332 GGVDGDGASSAVGCR
+332 GSANGYRDGRSAGA
-347 AGQPVG
+347 
-353 MQAAA
+353 QAAA

-367 ALFGR
+367 VLFGR

-389 RRFVDTAFGRAICSL
+389 RRFTDTAFGRAICSL
-404 RRFLDDGQAGGAS
+404 RRFLDEGQAGGVS
-417 HIEGYGDI
+417 HIGGYGDI
-425 AATDVERWNRV
+425 APTDVERWNRA

-469 SGLCA
+469 SNLCA
-474 RLRGDNPMFA
+474 RLRADNPMFA

-493 DDQAP
+493 DDQAA

-528 AAGAAKLAGLGAD
+528 AAGAAKLAELGAD
-541 AAFDQVQRLKVNAS
+541 AAFDQVQRLKVNVS
-555 RVVAPRGCDGAA
+555 RIVAPRGCDGAA
-567 LGAPDVL
+567 FGAPDVL
-574 MTDQSTAASLGSG
+574 VTDQNTAASLGSG
-587 SCRVLVAADL
+587 SCEVCVVADL
-597 TSAAYP
+597 TSGAYP

-632 AFFALEHAATDQL
+632 VFFALEHAATDQL

-687 LPEHLQDGML
+687 LPERLQDGML

-705 ANDVLSD
+705 SNDALSD
-712 APAPVTAHIEPPL
+712 VPAPETARIEPPL
-725 TGAVSPE
+725 TGAVSAE

-873 LLPTFTPKYLEYDV
+873 LLPTFAPKYLEYDV
-887 ARGGAVDYA
+887 ACGGAVDYA

-991 KDCMCADRPFVDV
+991 KDCMCADRPFSDV

-1041 CSERRG
+1041 CPERRG

>member
-71 RAACERAVGGCVDL
+71 RAACEGPAEGCCVDPK
-85 ESGKSAQLD
+85 SGKRAQLD
-94 GVSGQCELAET
+94 GASGRCELAE
-105 GDVRDGSG
+105 G
-113 RRESA
+113 RI
-118 EGRTA
+118 A

-155 AFDAAVRDAL
+155 AFDAAVQDAQQ
-165 RGEPA
+165 GVPA

-175 AAVTCAEV
+175 EGVTCAEV
-183 PVLRVIG
+183 PVLRMIG

-200 LVEPGQAL
+200 MIEPGQAL
-208 ALLPELLSQRPLR
+208 ALLPELLPQRPLH
-221 VLLEDAVP
+221 VLLEDAAP

-234 EAFFSACP
+234 ETFFSACP
-242 WMDVEVRAASGGQGP
+242 WMDVEVRAASGSQGP
-257 VRAPDGVRV
+257 VRAPEGVRV

-273 QYAWPALLADIVRDV
+273 QYAWPALLADIARDA
-288 LGADADTGEPA
+288 LGAAADRGAAPA
-299 AVSAGASASAGAP
+299 AVAVP
-312 AAAAISAAGDDGVS
+312 AAGDDGAS
-326 GGEDAF
+326 SCEDAF
-332 GGVDGDGASSAVGCR
+332 GDADGCR
-347 AGQPVG
+347 VVRSAGT
-353 MQAAA
+353 QAAA
-358 VVVAAKDPA
+358 VMVAAKDPA

-389 RRFVDTAFGRAICSL
+389 RRFVDTSFGRAICSL
-404 RRFLDDGQAGGAS
+404 HRFLDDGQAGGAS

-425 AATDVERWNRV
+425 AATDVERWNRA

-469 SGLCA
+469 SNLCA
-474 RLRGDNPMFA
+474 RLRADNPMFA

-493 DDQAP
+493 DDQAA

-541 AAFDQVQRLKVNAS
+541 AAFDQVQRLKVSVS
-555 RVVAPRGCDGAA
+555 RIVAPRGCDGVAF
-567 LGAPDVL
+567 GAPDVL
-574 MTDQSTAASLGSG
+574 VTDQNTAASLGSG
-587 SCRVLVAADL
+587 SCEVCVVADL
-597 TSAAYP
+597 TSGAYP

-632 AFFALEHAATDQL
+632 VFFALEHAATDQL

-664 LEEFVDCY
+664 LEEFVDRY

-687 LPEHLQDGML
+687 LPERLQDGML

-705 ANDVLSD
+705 SNDALSD
-712 APAPVTAHIEPPL
+712 VPAPETARIEPPL
-725 TGAVSPE
+725 TGAVSAE

-801 KHMSEDLGEA
+801 KHMSEDLSEA

-873 LLPTFTPKYLEYDV
+873 LLPTFAPKYLEYDV
-887 ARGGAVDYA
+887 ACGGAVDYA

-991 KDCMCADRPFVDV
+991 KDCMCADRPFSDV

-1041 CSERRG
+1041 CPERRG

>member
-71 RAACERAVGGCVDL
+71 RAACEGPAEGDCVDPV
-85 ESGKSAQLD
+85 SGKRAQLD
-94 GVSGQCELAET
+94 GASGRCELAE
-105 GDVRDGSG
+105 G
-113 RRESA
+113 RI
-118 EGRTA
+118 
-123 DDGVAS
+123 DDDACALVGN
-129 AGAGE
+129 GE

-155 AFDAAVRDAL
+155 AFDAAVQDAQQ
-165 RGEPA
+165 GVPA

-175 AAVTCAEV
+175 EGVSCAEV
-183 PVLRVIG
+183 PVLRMIG
-190 GYLDRLAQLG
+190 GYLDRLTQLG
-200 LVEPGQAL
+200 MIEPGQAL
-208 ALLPELLSQRPLR
+208 ALLPELLPQRPLR
-221 VLLEDAVP
+221 VLLEDAAP

-242 WMDVEVRAASGGQGP
+242 WMDMEVRAASGSQGP
-257 VRAPDGVRV
+257 VRAPEGVRV

-273 QYAWPALLADIVRDV
+273 QYAWPALLADIVRDA
-288 LGADADTGEPA
+288 LGTVADRG
-299 AVSAGASASAGAP
+299 AVP
-312 AAAAISAAGDDGVS
+312 AAAAGPAAGDDGAS
-326 GGEDAF
+326 SCEDAS
-332 GGVDGDGASSAVGCR
+332 GSANGYRDGRSAGA
-347 AGQPVG
+347 
-353 MQAAA
+353 QAAA

-389 RRFVDTAFGRAICSL
+389 RRFMDTSFGRAICSL

-425 AATDVERWNRV
+425 AATDVERWNRA

-469 SGLCA
+469 SNLCA
-474 RLRGDNPMFA
+474 RLRADNPMFA

-493 DDQAP
+493 DDQAA

-541 AAFDQVQRLKVNAS
+541 AAFDQVQRLKVNVS
-555 RVVAPRGCDGAA
+555 RIVAPRGCDGAA
-567 LGAPDVL
+567 FGAPDVL
-574 MTDQSTAASLGSG
+574 VTDQNTAASLGSG
-587 SCRVLVAADL
+587 SCEVCVVADL
-597 TSAAYP
+597 TSGAYP

-632 AFFALEHAATDQL
+632 VFFALEHAATDQL

-687 LPEHLQDGML
+687 LPERLQDGML

-705 ANDVLSD
+705 SNDAFSD
-712 APAPVTAHIEPPL
+712 VPAPETARIEPPL
-725 TGAVSPE
+725 TGAVSAE

-826 DVLARHK
+826 NVLARHK

-873 LLPTFTPKYLEYDV
+873 LLPTFAPKYLEYDV
-887 ARGGAVDYA
+887 ACGGAVDYA

-991 KDCMCADRPFVDV
+991 KDCMCADRPFSDV

>member
-1 MSGMDTSIAYDVV
+1 M
-14 LLPDTDRAVAYRKRA
+14 
-29 ADSGCSLMGVTVAA
+29 
-43 FGAWVRDLWELY
+43 
-55 GDGRTFVSRL
+55 
-65 EREALL
+65 
-71 RAACERAVGGCVDL
+71 
-85 ESGKSAQLD
+85 
-94 GVSGQCELAET
+94 
-105 GDVRDGSG
+105 
-113 RRESA
+113 
-118 EGRTA
+118 
-123 DDGVAS
+123 
-129 AGAGE
+129 
-134 TGALGLD
+134 
-141 RVAAACVAAGVGLP
+141 
-155 AFDAAVRDAL
+155 
-165 RGEPA
+165 
-170 GAGAL
+170 
-175 AAVTCAEV
+175 
-183 PVLRVIG
+183 
-190 GYLDRLAQLG
+190 
-200 LVEPGQAL
+200 
-208 ALLPELLSQRPLR
+208 
-221 VLLEDAVP
+221 
-229 LTPGQ
+229 
-234 EAFFSACP
+234 
-242 WMDVEVRAASGGQGP
+242 
-257 VRAPDGVRV
+257 
-266 RFAFPSG
+266 
-273 QYAWPALLADIVRDV
+273 
-288 LGADADTGEPA
+288 
-299 AVSAGASASAGAP
+299 
-312 AAAAISAAGDDGVS
+312 
-326 GGEDAF
+326 
-332 GGVDGDGASSAVGCR
+332 
-347 AGQPVG
+347 
-353 MQAAA
+353 
-358 VVVAAKDPA
+358 VVAAKDPA

-372 VAPALVRQGHVV
+372 VAPALVRQGRAV
-384 ALRGR
+384 ALRGQ

-404 RRFLDDGQAGGAS
+404 RRFLDEGRAGGVS
-417 HIEGYGDI
+417 HIQGYGDI
-425 AATDVERWNRV
+425 AATDVERWDRA

-469 SGLCA
+469 SDLCA
-474 RLRGDNPMFA
+474 RLRGDNPAFA

-493 DDQAP
+493 DAQA
-498 AELEAA
+498 AGELEAA
-504 VRRMTNRS
+504 VRRMT
-512 EAWRAEQLA
+512 EPLGGVARAEQLA
-521 ALRALQR
+521 ALRALRR
-528 AAGAAKLAGLGAD
+528 AADAAKLAGLGAD
-541 AAFDQVQRLKVNAS
+541 AAFDQAQRLKVSVS
-555 RVVAPRGCDGAA
+555 RIVAPRGCDGAA

-574 MTDQSTAASLGSG
+574 VTDQNTAASLGNG
-587 SCRVLVAADL
+587 SCKVCVAADL
-597 TSAAYP
+597 TSSAYP

-632 AFFALEHAATDQL
+632 AFFALEHVATDQL
-645 ILERCLNDS
+645 ILERCLNDA

-664 LEEFVDCY
+664 LEEFVRLLSSRPYGHQGHQEPVFASRAFARGDAAARRGRLVRQRCACY
-672 RDDPTATEDIDNPYS
+672 RAPT
-687 LPEHLQDGML
+687 
-697 LRGEDALC
+697 
-705 ANDVLSD
+705 
-712 APAPVTAHIEPPL
+712 PVAACIEPPL

-801 KHMSEDLGEA
+801 KHLSDDLGEA

-819 QARELMA
+819 QARKLMA
-826 DVLARHK
+826 DVLERHK

-873 LLPTFTPKYLEYDV
+873 LLPTFAPKYLEYDV

-930 GVREEGRLGKV
+930 GVREEGHLGKV
-941 QALIYAQVVRR
+941 QALIYAQLVRR

-991 KDCMCADRPFVDV
+991 KDCMCATKPFFDV
-1004 LDETEEAVAAALE
+1004 LDETEEAAAAALE

>member
-55 GDGRTFVSRL
+55 GDGRAFVSRL

-71 RAACERAVGGCVDL
+71 RAACERPVD
-85 ESGKSAQLD
+85 GA
-94 GVSGQCELAET
+94 
-105 GDVRDGSG
+105 R
-113 RRESA
+113 
-118 EGRTA
+118 
-123 DDGVAS
+123 AS

-134 TGALGLD
+134 TGVLGLD
-141 RVAAACVAAGVGLP
+141 RVAAACVAAGACLP
-155 AFDAAVRDAL
+155 AFDAAVRDAQQ
-165 RGEPA
+165 GVPA

-175 AAVTCAEV
+175 EGVTCAEV
-183 PVLRVIG
+183 PVLRMIG

-200 LVEPGQAL
+200 MIESGQAL
-208 ALLPELLSQRPLR
+208 ALLPELLPQRPLR
-221 VLLEDAVP
+221 VLLEDAAP

-242 WMDVEVRAASGGQGP
+242 WMDVEVRAASGSQGP
-257 VRAPDGVRV
+257 VRAPEGVRV

-273 QYAWPALLADIVRDV
+273 QYAWPALLADIVRDT
-288 LGADADTGEPA
+288 LGAGADRGRA
-299 AVSAGASASAGAP
+299 SASVGASASAAVP
-312 AAAAISAAGDDGVS
+312 IAVAVPAAGDYVASD
-326 GGEDAF
+326 GEDAF
-332 GGVDGDGASSAVGCR
+332 GGADSCRVGQST
-347 AGQPVG
+347 GT
-353 MQAAA
+353 QAAA
-358 VVVAAKDPA
+358 VVIAAKDPA

-417 HIEGYGDI
+417 HIQGYGDI
-425 AATDVERWNRV
+425 AATDVERWDRA

-448 MTKKAAFKL
+448 MTKKVAFKL
-457 DADMRADRTARR
+457 DADMRADRTAQR

-493 DDQAP
+493 DDQAA
-498 AELEAA
+498 AELETA

-512 EAWRAEQLA
+512 EAWRTEQLA
-521 ALRALQR
+521 ALRALRR
-528 AAGAAKLAGLGAD
+528 AAGAAKLAGLGVD
-541 AAFDQVQRLKVNAS
+541 AAFDQVQRLKVSVS
-555 RVVAPRGCDGAA
+555 RIVAPRGSEGVG

-574 MTDQSTAASLGSG
+574 VTDQNTAASLGSG
-587 SCRVLVAADL
+587 SCKVLVAADL
-597 TSAAYP
+597 TSSAYP

-611 RVLLEHLGVKRADSA
+611 RVLLEHLGVQRADSA

-632 AFFALEHAATDQL
+632 AFFALEHVATDQL

-697 LRGEDALC
+697 LRGEDALS
-705 ANDVLSD
+705 ANDALSD
-712 APAPVTAHIEPPL
+712 APAPVAACIERPL

-873 LLPTFTPKYLEYDV
+873 LLPTFAPKYLEYDV
-887 ARGGAVDYA
+887 ACGGAVDYA

-952 TLGLEPVGALY
+952 TLGMEPVGALY

-991 KDCMCADRPFVDV
+991 KDCMCADRPFSDV
-1004 LDETEEAVAAALE
+1004 LDETEETVAAALE

>member
-71 RAACERAVGGCVDL
+71 SAACEGPAEGCCVDPK
-85 ESGKSAQLD
+85 SGKRAQLD
-94 GVSGQCELAET
+94 GASGRCELAE
-105 GDVRDGSG
+105 G
-113 RRESA
+113 RI
-118 EGRTA
+118 
-123 DDGVAS
+123 DDDACALVGN
-129 AGAGE
+129 GE

-155 AFDAAVRDAL
+155 AFDAAVQDAQQ
-165 RGEPA
+165 GVPA

-175 AAVTCAEV
+175 EGVSCVEV
-183 PVLRVIG
+183 PVLRMIG

-200 LVEPGQAL
+200 MIEPGQAL
-208 ALLPELLSQRPLR
+208 ALLPELLPQRPLR
-221 VLLEDAVP
+221 VLLEDVAP

-242 WMDVEVRAASGGQGP
+242 WMDMEVRAASGSQGP
-257 VRAPDGVRV
+257 VRAPEGVRV

-273 QYAWPALLADIVRDV
+273 QYAWPALLADIVRDA
-288 LGADADTGEPA
+288 LGTVADRG
-299 AVSAGASASAGAP
+299 AVP
-312 AAAAISAAGDDGVS
+312 AAAAGPAADD
-326 GGEDAF
+326 
-332 GGVDGDGASSAVGCR
+332 DGASSCEDASGSANGYR
-347 AGQPVG
+347 DGRSAGA
-353 MQAAA
+353 QAAA

-389 RRFVDTAFGRAICSL
+389 RRFADTAFGRAICSL
-404 RRFLDDGQAGGAS
+404 RRFLDEGQAGGIS

-425 AATDVERWNRV
+425 APTDVERWDRA

-448 MTKKAAFKL
+448 MTRKAAFKL

-469 SGLCA
+469 SDLCA

-484 AMERLALQL
+484 AMERLALRL
-493 DDQAP
+493 DDQAA

-541 AAFDQVQRLKVNAS
+541 AAFDQVQRLKVNVS
-555 RVVAPRGCDGAA
+555 RIVAPRGCDGAA
-567 LGAPDVL
+567 FGAPDVL
-574 MTDQSTAASLGSG
+574 VTDQNTAASLGSG
-587 SCRVLVAADL
+587 SCEVCVVADL

-687 LPEHLQDGML
+687 LPERLQDGML

-705 ANDVLSD
+705 SNDALSD
-712 APAPVTAHIEPPL
+712 VPAPETARIEPPL
-725 TGAVSPE
+725 TGAVSAE

-873 LLPTFTPKYLEYDV
+873 LLPTFAPKYLEYDV
-887 ARGGAVDYA
+887 ACGGAVDYA

-991 KDCMCADRPFVDV
+991 KDCMCADRPFSDV

-1041 CSERRG
+1041 CPERRG